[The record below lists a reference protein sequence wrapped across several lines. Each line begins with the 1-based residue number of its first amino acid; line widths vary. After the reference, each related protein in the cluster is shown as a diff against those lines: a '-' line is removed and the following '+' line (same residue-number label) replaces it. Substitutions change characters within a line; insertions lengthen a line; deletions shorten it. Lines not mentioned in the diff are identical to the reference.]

1 MEKKK
6 RELDIVLI
14 LILLASAFLNIY
26 NIWKDDTVNPY
37 YTAAVTSMMQSFH
50 NFFYASFDAAGF
62 ITVDKPP
69 VTYQIQTIS
78 ALIFGMHGWSV
89 ILPQALAG
97 VGSVLLMY
105 LLIKPTFGK
114 TAARIASFV
123 MACTPIAVA
132 VARTN
137 NVDALLVFFL
147 LLATWLLFKAIR
159 KGKLIWLLAAFFVVG
174 VGFNTKMLQAYMILP
189 AFLLFYL
196 IAANATIKKKII
208 SLVSAL
214 AVLAAVSLSWPL
226 IVDNIPASKRPYIGS
241 SQTNSVLELAFGY
254 NGIQRLTGQNSGG
267 GQGGPNGDASKEM
280 SSSDNSSSQTQ
291 APPSQSSNSS
301 SSSDD
306 KTSNANMT
314 APPSNGQMPSGGE
327 MPSGGQGG
335 PPSGGDG
342 GQGGPGGD
350 GGKGGTG
357 TGSKMQSGSG
367 MFGTGTPGPLRLF
380 QQELSD
386 QISWLLP
393 FAIFGITGLLIA
405 GARERRRLS
414 AQQKETIFWVAWLV
428 PIAGFFSVA
437 EFFHHYYLIM
447 LAPPIAALVGAGWV
461 ALVHLYRNQTGWKSW
476 LLPTAIIATTGFE
489 LFILRNYYDQIRV
502 GWSIGVGVIGA
513 LSAIAL
519 LVFKQ
524 RQKPI
529 SYYVSLAAL
538 LALLVMPIYWA
549 STPLLYGGNSSQPE
563 TGPQLASMSGKGMG
577 MSDATVNEKLI
588 KYLEE
593 NNSGAEYL
601 FATTDSNTAAPYIIK
616 TKKAVMTIGGFSGS
630 DPAITLTQFKKLIKE
645 GKVKYFLASGMGRGG
660 NNDIVEWVQ
669 KNGKKVS
676 SDTWQSSSD
685 QQASSDQITSNTD
698 SADTSSNSKTSGE
711 NGKMSGGPGGMNQ
724 SAALYELNADE

>member
-685 QQASSDQITSNTD
+685 QQASSDQKTENTD

-711 NGKMSGGPGGMNQ
+711 NGQMSGGPGGMNQ

>member
-1 MEKKK
+1 MKMKK
-6 RELDIVLI
+6 REIDAVLI
-14 LILLASAFLNIY
+14 LILLASAFLNMY
-26 NIWKDDTVNPY
+26 NIWNDDTVNPY
-37 YTAAVTSMMQSFH
+37 YTAAVTSMLQSFH

-97 VGSVLLMY
+97 VGSVLFMY

-147 LLATWLLFKAIR
+147 LFATWLLFKAIR
-159 KGKLIWLLAAFFVVG
+159 KGRLIWLLAAFFVVG
-174 VGFNTKMLQAYMILP
+174 AGFNTKMLQAYMILP
-189 AFLLFYL
+189 AFLLFYM
-196 IAANATIKKKII
+196 IAANTTIKKKII

-226 IVDNIPASKRPYIGS
+226 IVDNIPASKRPYVGS

-254 NGIQRLTGQNSGG
+254 NGIQRLTGQSSSG
-267 GQGGPNGDASKEM
+267 GQGGPDGNASKEM
-280 SSSDNSSSQTQ
+280 TSSGGSSQMQ
-291 APPSQSSNSS
+291 KPPGQSS
-301 SSSDD
+301 SSSSASGD
-306 KTSNANMT
+306 KSQNGSMT
-314 APPSNGQMPSGGE
+314 APPSNGKMPSGD
-327 MPSGGQGG
+327 QGG

-342 GQGGPGGD
+342 GGPGG
-350 GGKGGTG
+350 GGKSGTG

-380 QQELSD
+380 QTELSD

-393 FAIFGITGLLIA
+393 FAIFGMAGLLIA

-414 AQQKETIFWVAWLV
+414 AEQKETIFWAAWLV

-461 ALVHLYRNQTGWKSW
+461 ALVHLYRKQAGWKTW
-476 LLPTAIIATTGFE
+476 LLPAAILVTTGFE
-489 LFILRNYYDQIRV
+489 LFILRNYNDQIGA
-502 GWSIGVGVIGA
+502 GWSIGAGVLGA
-513 LSAIAL
+513 VAAIAL
-519 LVFKQ
+519 FVFKQ
-524 RQKPI
+524 RQKPL

-538 LALLVMPIYWA
+538 LVLMVMPIYWA
-549 STPLLYGGNSSQPE
+549 STPLLYGGNSSLPE
-563 TGPQLASMSGKGMG
+563 TGPQLASTSGKGMG
-577 MSDATVNEKLI
+577 MDNASVNTKLI
-588 KYLEE
+588 NYLEKH
-593 NNSGAEYL
+593 NAGADYL

-616 TKKAVMTIGGFSGS
+616 TKKAVMAIGGFSGS
-630 DPAITLTQFKKLIKE
+630 DPAITLTQFKKLVKQ
-645 GKVKYFLASGMGRGG
+645 GKVKYFLTSGMGKGG
-660 NNDIVEWVQ
+660 NNDIVQWVE

-676 SDTWQSSSD
+676 LDKWQSSTD
-685 QQASSDQITSNTD
+685 QKTKNHDA
-698 SADTSSNSKTSGE
+698 ADTKSSKAAGKNSR
-711 NGKMSGGPGGMNQ
+711 MSGGPGGMNQ
-724 SAALYELNADE
+724 SASLYELQSDE

>member
-1 MEKKK
+1 MKMKK
-6 RELDIVLI
+6 REIDAVLI
-14 LILLASAFLNIY
+14 LILLASAFLNMY
-26 NIWKDDTVNPY
+26 NIWNDDTVNPY
-37 YTAAVTSMMQSFH
+37 YTAAVTSMLQSFH

-97 VGSVLLMY
+97 VGSVLFMY

-147 LLATWLLFKAIR
+147 LFATWLLFKAIR
-159 KGKLIWLLAAFFVVG
+159 KGRLIWLLAAFFVVG
-174 VGFNTKMLQAYMILP
+174 AGFNTKMLQAYMILP
-189 AFLLFYL
+189 AFLLFYM
-196 IAANATIKKKII
+196 IVANTTIKKKII

-226 IVDNIPASKRPYIGS
+226 IVDNIPASKRPYVGS

-254 NGIQRLTGQNSGG
+254 NGIQRLTGQSSGG
-267 GQGGPNGDASKEM
+267 GQGGPDGNASKEM
-280 SSSDNSSSQTQ
+280 SSSGGSSQMQ
-291 APPSQSSNSS
+291 KPPGQSS
-301 SSSDD
+301 SSSSASGD
-306 KTSNANMT
+306 KSQNGSMT
-314 APPSNGQMPSGGE
+314 APPSNGKMPSGGE

-342 GQGGPGGD
+342 GGGGPGG
-350 GGKGGTG
+350 GGKSGAGTS
-357 TGSKMQSGSG
+357 SKMQSGSG

-380 QQELSD
+380 QTELSD

-393 FAIFGITGLLIA
+393 FAIFGMAGLLIA

-414 AQQKETIFWVAWLV
+414 AEQKETIFWAAWLV

-461 ALVHLYRNQTGWKSW
+461 ALVHLYRKQAGWKTW
-476 LLPTAIIATTGFE
+476 LLPAAILVTTGFE
-489 LFILRNYYDQIRV
+489 LFILRNYNDQIGA
-502 GWSIGVGVIGA
+502 GWSIGIGVIGA
-513 LSAIAL
+513 VAAIAL
-519 LVFKQ
+519 FVFKQ
-524 RQKPI
+524 RQKPL

-538 LALLVMPIYWA
+538 LVLMVMPIYWA
-549 STPLLYGGNSSQPE
+549 STPLLYGGNSSLPE
-563 TGPQLASMSGKGMG
+563 TGPQLASTSGKGMG
-577 MSDATVNEKLI
+577 MDNASVNTKLI
-588 KYLEE
+588 KYLEKH
-593 NNSGAEYL
+593 NAGADYL

-616 TKKAVMTIGGFSGS
+616 TKKAVMAIGGYSGS
-630 DPAITLTQFKKLIKE
+630 DPAITLAQFKKLVKE
-645 GKVKYFLASGMGRGG
+645 GKVKYFLASGMGKGG
-660 NNDIVEWVQ
+660 NNDIVQWVE

-676 SDTWQSSSD
+676 SDKWQ
-685 QQASSDQITSNTD
+685 SNTD
-698 SADTSSNSKTSGE
+698 QKTKNSDAADKKSSKASGKNSR
-711 NGKMSGGPGGMNQ
+711 MSGGPGGMNQ
-724 SAALYELNADE
+724 SASLYELQSDE

>member
-1 MEKKK
+1 MKK
-6 RELDIVLI
+6 REIDAVLI
-14 LILLASAFLNIY
+14 LILLASAFLNMY
-26 NIWKDDTVNPY
+26 NIWNDDTVNPY
-37 YTAAVTSMMQSFH
+37 YTAAVTSMLQSFH

-97 VGSVLLMY
+97 VGSVLFMY

-147 LLATWLLFKAIR
+147 LFATWLLFKAIR
-159 KGKLIWLLAAFFVVG
+159 KGRLIWLLAAFFVVG
-174 VGFNTKMLQAYMILP
+174 AGFNTKMLQAYMILP
-189 AFLLFYL
+189 AFLLFYM
-196 IAANATIKKKII
+196 IAANTTIKKKII

-226 IVDNIPASKRPYIGS
+226 IVDNIPASKRPYVGS

-254 NGIQRLTGQNSGG
+254 NGIQRLTGQSSGG
-267 GQGGPNGDASKEM
+267 GQGGPDGNASKEM
-280 SSSDNSSSQTQ
+280 SSSGDSSQMQ
-291 APPSQSSNSS
+291 KPPGQSS
-301 SSSDD
+301 SSSSASGD
-306 KTSNANMT
+306 KSQNGSMT
-314 APPSNGQMPSGGE
+314 APPSNGK

-342 GQGGPGGD
+342 GGPGG
-350 GGKGGTG
+350 GGKSGTG

-380 QQELSD
+380 QTELSD

-393 FAIFGITGLLIA
+393 FAIFGMAGLLIA

-414 AQQKETIFWVAWLV
+414 AEQKETIFWAAWLV

-461 ALVHLYRNQTGWKSW
+461 ALVHLYRKQAGWKTW
-476 LLPTAIIATTGFE
+476 LLPAAILVTTGFE
-489 LFILRNYYDQIRV
+489 LFILRNYNDQIGA
-502 GWSIGVGVIGA
+502 GWSIGAGVLGA
-513 LSAIAL
+513 VAAIAL
-519 LVFKQ
+519 FVFKQ
-524 RQKPI
+524 RQKPL

-538 LALLVMPIYWA
+538 LVLMVMPIYWA
-549 STPLLYGGNSSQPE
+549 STPLLYGGNSSLPE
-563 TGPQLASMSGKGMG
+563 TGPQLASTSGKGMG
-577 MSDATVNEKLI
+577 MDNASVNTKLI
-588 KYLEE
+588 NYLERH
-593 NNSGAEYL
+593 NAGADYL

-616 TKKAVMTIGGFSGS
+616 TKKAVMAIGGFSGS
-630 DPAITLTQFKKLIKE
+630 DPAITLTQFKKLVKQ
-645 GKVKYFLASGMGRGG
+645 GKVKYFLTSGMGKGG
-660 NNDIVEWVQ
+660 NNDIVQWVE

-676 SDTWQSSSD
+676 SDKWQSSTD
-685 QQASSDQITSNTD
+685 QKTKNHDA
-698 SADTSSNSKTSGE
+698 ADTKSSKAAGKNSR
-711 NGKMSGGPGGMNQ
+711 MSGGPGGMNQ
-724 SAALYELNADE
+724 SASLYELQSDE

>member
-26 NIWKDDTVNPY
+26 NIWTDDTVNPY

-69 VTYQIQTIS
+69 ITYQIQTIS

-214 AVLAAVSLSWPL
+214 AVLATVSLSWPL

-267 GQGGPNGDASKEM
+267 GQSGPNGDASKEM
-280 SSSDNSSSQTQ
+280 SSSDNSSTQYQ
-291 APPSQSSNSS
+291 APPNQSS
-301 SSSDD
+301 SSSSLSDD
-306 KTSNANMT
+306 KSSNGNMT
-314 APPSNGQMPSGGE
+314 APPSNGE

-350 GGKGGTG
+350 GGKGGAG

-393 FAIFGITGLLIA
+393 FAIFGIAGLLIA

-414 AQQKETIFWVAWLV
+414 AEQKETMFWVAWLV

-461 ALVHLYRNQTGWKSW
+461 ALVHLHRNQTGWKSW
-476 LLPTAIIATTGFE
+476 LLPAAMIATTGFE
-489 LFILRNYYDQIRV
+489 LFILRNYNDQIGA
-502 GWSIGVGVIGA
+502 GWSIGVGVIGVM
-513 LSAIAL
+513 SAIAL
-519 LVFKQ
+519 LLFKK

-616 TKKAVMTIGGFSGS
+616 TKKAVMAIGGFSGS
-630 DPAITLTQFKKLIKE
+630 DPAITLTQFKKLVKE
-645 GKVKYFLASGMGRGG
+645 GKVKYFLASGRGRGG
-660 NNDIVEWVQ
+660 NNDIVEWVE
-669 KNGKKVS
+669 KNGKEVS
-676 SDTWQSSSD
+676 SDKWQSSYDQQSSSD
-685 QQASSDQITSNTD
+685 QKTENTD
-698 SADTSSNSKTSGE
+698 SADTSNNSKSSGE
-711 NGKMSGGPGGMNQ
+711 NSQMGGGPGGMNQ
-724 SAALYELNADE
+724 SATLYELHADE

>member
-1 MEKKK
+1 MKMKK
-6 RELDIVLI
+6 REIDAVLI
-14 LILLASAFLNIY
+14 LILLASAFLNMY
-26 NIWKDDTVNPY
+26 NIWNDDTVNPY
-37 YTAAVTSMMQSFH
+37 YTAAVTSMLQSFH

-97 VGSVLLMY
+97 VGSVLFMY

-114 TAARIASFV
+114 TAARIASSV

-147 LLATWLLFKAIR
+147 LFATWLLFKAIR

-189 AFLLFYL
+189 AFLLFYMM
-196 IAANATIKKKII
+196 AANTTIKKKII

-226 IVDNIPASKRPYIGS
+226 IVDNIPAGKRPYVGS

-254 NGIQRLTGQNSGG
+254 NGIQRLTGQSSGG
-267 GQGGPNGDASKEM
+267 GQGGPDGNASKEM
-280 SSSDNSSSQTQ
+280 SSSGGSSQMQ
-291 APPSQSSNSS
+291 KPPGQSASGDKSQTGS
-301 SSSDD
+301 
-306 KTSNANMT
+306 MT
-314 APPSNGQMPSGGE
+314 APPSNGQ

-342 GQGGPGGD
+342 GKGGPGG
-350 GGKGGTG
+350 GKSGTG

-393 FAIFGITGLLIA
+393 FAIFGLAGLLIA

-414 AQQKETIFWVAWLV
+414 AEQKETIFWAAWLV

-447 LAPPIAALVGAGWV
+447 LAPPIAALTGAGWV
-461 ALVHLYRNQTGWKSW
+461 ALVRLYRKQAGWKTW
-476 LLPTAIIATTGFE
+476 LLPAAILVTTGFE
-489 LFILRNYYDQIRV
+489 LFILRNYNDQIGA
-502 GWSIGVGVIGA
+502 GWSIGAGVLGA
-513 LSAIAL
+513 VAAIAL
-519 LVFKQ
+519 FVFKQ
-524 RQKPI
+524 RQKPL

-538 LALLVMPIYWA
+538 LVLMVMPIYWA
-549 STPLLYGGNSSQPE
+549 STPLLYGGNSSLPE
-563 TGPQLASMSGKGMG
+563 TGPQLASAGGKGMG
-577 MSDATVNEKLI
+577 MDNASVNTKLI
-588 KYLEE
+588 NYLEKH
-593 NNSGAEYL
+593 NAGADYL

-616 TKKAVMTIGGFSGS
+616 TKKAVMAIGGFSGS
-630 DPAITLTQFKKLIKE
+630 DPAITLTQFKKLVKE
-645 GKVKYFLASGMGRGG
+645 GKVKYFLTSGMGKGG
-660 NNDIVEWVQ
+660 NNDIVEWVE

-676 SDTWQSSSD
+676 SDKWQSSTD
-685 QQASSDQITSNTD
+685 QKTKNHDA
-698 SADTSSNSKTSGE
+698 ADTKSSRAAGKNSR
-711 NGKMSGGPGGMNQ
+711 MSGGPGGMNQ
-724 SAALYELNADE
+724 SASLYELQSDE

>member
-1 MEKKK
+1 MKMKKH
-6 RELDIVLI
+6 EIDAVLI
-14 LILLASAFLNIY
+14 LILLASAFLNMY
-26 NIWKDDTVNPY
+26 NIWNDDTVNPY
-37 YTAAVTSMMQSFH
+37 YTAAVTSMLQSFH

-97 VGSVLLMY
+97 VGSVLFMY

-147 LLATWLLFKAIR
+147 LFATWLLFKAIR
-159 KGKLIWLLAAFFVVG
+159 KGRLIWLLAAFFVVG
-174 VGFNTKMLQAYMILP
+174 AGFNTKMLQAYMILP
-189 AFLLFYL
+189 AFLLFYI
-196 IAANATIKKKII
+196 IAANTTIKKKII

-214 AVLAAVSLSWPL
+214 AVLTAVSLSWPL
-226 IVDNIPASKRPYIGS
+226 IVDNIPASKRPYVGS

-254 NGIQRLTGQNSGG
+254 NGIQRLTGQSSGG
-267 GQGGPNGDASKEM
+267 GQGGPDGNASKEM
-280 SSSDNSSSQTQ
+280 TSSGGSSQMQ
-291 APPSQSSNSS
+291 KPPGQSS
-301 SSSDD
+301 SSSSASGD
-306 KTSNANMT
+306 KSQNGSMT
-314 APPSNGQMPSGGE
+314 APPSNGK

-342 GQGGPGGD
+342 GGPGG
-350 GGKGGTG
+350 GGKSGAG

-380 QQELSD
+380 QTELSD

-393 FAIFGITGLLIA
+393 FAIFGMAGLLIA

-414 AQQKETIFWVAWLV
+414 AEQKETIFWAAWLV

-461 ALVHLYRNQTGWKSW
+461 ALVHLYRKHAGWKTW
-476 LLPTAIIATTGFE
+476 LLPAAILVTTGFE
-489 LFILRNYYDQIRV
+489 LFILRNYNDQIGA
-502 GWSIGVGVIGA
+502 GWSIGAGVLGA
-513 LSAIAL
+513 VAAIAL
-519 LVFKQ
+519 FVFKQ
-524 RQKPI
+524 RQKPL

-538 LALLVMPIYWA
+538 LVLMVMPIYWA
-549 STPLLYGGNSSQPE
+549 STPLLYGGNSSLPE
-563 TGPQLASMSGKGMG
+563 TGPQLASTSGKGMG
-577 MSDATVNEKLI
+577 MDNASVNTKLI
-588 KYLEE
+588 NYLEKH
-593 NNSGAEYL
+593 NAGADYL

-616 TKKAVMTIGGFSGS
+616 TKKAVMAIGGFSGS
-630 DPAITLTQFKKLIKE
+630 DPAITLTQFKKLVKQ
-645 GKVKYFLASGMGRGG
+645 GKVKYFLTSGMGKGG
-660 NNDIVEWVQ
+660 NNDIVQWVE

-676 SDTWQSSSD
+676 LDKWQSSTD
-685 QQASSDQITSNTD
+685 QKTKNHDA
-698 SADTSSNSKTSGE
+698 ADTKSSKAAGKNSR
-711 NGKMSGGPGGMNQ
+711 MSGGPGGMNQ
-724 SAALYELNADE
+724 SASLYELQSDE

>member
-1 MEKKK
+1 MKK
-6 RELDIVLI
+6 REIDAVLI
-14 LILLASAFLNIY
+14 LILLASAFLNMY
-26 NIWKDDTVNPY
+26 NIWNDDTVNPY
-37 YTAAVTSMMQSFH
+37 YTAAVTSMLQSFH

-97 VGSVLLMY
+97 VGSVLFMY

-147 LLATWLLFKAIR
+147 LFATWLLFKAIR

-189 AFLLFYL
+189 AFLLFYMM
-196 IAANATIKKKII
+196 AANTTIKKKII

-226 IVDNIPASKRPYIGS
+226 IVDNIPAGKRPYVGS

-254 NGIQRLTGQNSGG
+254 NGIQRLTGQSSA
-267 GQGGPNGDASKEM
+267 GQGGPDGNASKEM
-280 SSSDNSSSQTQ
+280 SSSGGSSQMQ
-291 APPSQSSNSS
+291 KPPGQSS
-301 SSSDD
+301 SSSSSSGD
-306 KTSNANMT
+306 KSQTGSMT
-314 APPSNGQMPSGGE
+314 APPSNGQ

-342 GQGGPGGD
+342 GKGGPGG
-350 GGKGGTG
+350 GKSGTG

-393 FAIFGITGLLIA
+393 FAIFGLAGLVIA

-414 AQQKETIFWVAWLV
+414 AEQKETIFWAAWLV

-447 LAPPIAALVGAGWV
+447 LAPPIAALTGAGWV
-461 ALVHLYRNQTGWKSW
+461 ALVHLYREQTGWKTW
-476 LLPTAIIATTGFE
+476 LLPAAIFVTTGFE
-489 LFILRNYYDQIRV
+489 LFILRNYNDQIGA
-502 GWSIGVGVIGA
+502 GWSIGAGVIGA
-513 LSAIAL
+513 VAAIAL
-519 LVFKQ
+519 FVFKQ
-524 RQKPI
+524 RQKPL

-538 LALLVMPIYWA
+538 LVLMGMPIYWA
-549 STPLLYGGNSSQPE
+549 STPLLYGGNSSLPE
-563 TGPQLASMSGKGMG
+563 TGPQLASASGKGMG
-577 MSDATVNEKLI
+577 MDNASVNTKLI
-588 KYLEE
+588 NYLEKH
-593 NNSGAEYL
+593 NAGADYL

-616 TKKAVMTIGGFSGS
+616 TKKAVMAIGGFSGS
-630 DPAITLTQFKKLIKE
+630 DPAITLTQFKKLVKE
-645 GKVKYFLASGMGRGG
+645 GKVKYFLTSGMGKGG
-660 NNDIVEWVQ
+660 NNDIVEWVE

-676 SDTWQSSSD
+676 SDKWQSSTD
-685 QQASSDQITSNTD
+685 QKTKNHDA
-698 SADTSSNSKTSGE
+698 ADTKSSKAAGKNSR
-711 NGKMSGGPGGMNQ
+711 MSGGPGGMNQ
-724 SAALYELNADE
+724 SASLYELQSDE

>member
-196 IAANATIKKKII
+196 IAANATIKKRII

-280 SSSDNSSSQTQ
+280 SSSDNSSTQTQ

-306 KTSNANMT
+306 KSSNGNMT
-314 APPSNGQMPSGGE
+314 APPSNGQMPN
-327 MPSGGQGG
+327 GGQEG

-393 FAIFGITGLLIA
+393 FAIFGIAGLLIA

-414 AQQKETIFWVAWLV
+414 AQQKETVFWVAWLV

-489 LFILRNYYDQIRV
+489 LFILRNYYDQIGV
-502 GWSIGVGVIGA
+502 GWSIVGVIGA

-519 LVFKQ
+519 LLFKQ

-538 LALLVMPIYWA
+538 LALLMMPIYWA

-630 DPAITLTQFKKLIKE
+630 DPAITLTQFKKLVKE

-676 SDTWQSSSD
+676 SDKWQSSSD
-685 QQASSDQITSNTD
+685 QQASSDQKTENTD

-711 NGKMSGGPGGMNQ
+711 NGQMSGGPGGMNQ

>member
-1 MEKKK
+1 MKMKK
-6 RELDIVLI
+6 REIDAVLI
-14 LILLASAFLNIY
+14 LILLASAFLNMY
-26 NIWKDDTVNPY
+26 NIWNDDTVNPY
-37 YTAAVTSMMQSFH
+37 YTAAVTSMLQSFH

-78 ALIFGMHGWSV
+78 ALILGMHGWSV

-97 VGSVLLMY
+97 VGSVLFMY

-147 LLATWLLFKAIR
+147 LFATWLLFKAIR
-159 KGKLIWLLAAFFVVG
+159 KGRLIWLLAAFFVVG
-174 VGFNTKMLQAYMILP
+174 AGFNTKMLQAYMILP
-189 AFLLFYL
+189 AFLLFYM
-196 IAANATIKKKII
+196 IAANTTIKKKII

-226 IVDNIPASKRPYIGS
+226 IVDNIPASKRPYVGS

-254 NGIQRLTGQNSGG
+254 NGIQRLTGQSSGG
-267 GQGGPNGDASKEM
+267 GQGGPDGNASKEM
-280 SSSDNSSSQTQ
+280 SSSGGSSQMQ
-291 APPSQSSNSS
+291 KPPGQSS
-301 SSSDD
+301 SSSSASGD
-306 KTSNANMT
+306 KSQNGSMT
-314 APPSNGQMPSGGE
+314 APPSNGK

-342 GQGGPGGD
+342 GGGGPGG
-350 GGKGGTG
+350 GGKSGAG

-380 QQELSD
+380 QTELSD

-393 FAIFGITGLLIA
+393 FAIFGMAGLLIA

-414 AQQKETIFWVAWLV
+414 AEQKETIFWAAWLV

-461 ALVHLYRNQTGWKSW
+461 ALVHLYRKQAGWKTW
-476 LLPTAIIATTGFE
+476 LLPAAILVTTGFE
-489 LFILRNYYDQIRV
+489 LFILRNYNDQIGA
-502 GWSIGVGVIGA
+502 GWSIGAGVIGA
-513 LSAIAL
+513 VAAITL
-519 LVFKQ
+519 FVFKQ
-524 RQKPI
+524 RQKPL

-538 LALLVMPIYWA
+538 LVLMVMPIYWA
-549 STPLLYGGNSSQPE
+549 STPLLYGGNSSLPE
-563 TGPQLASMSGKGMG
+563 TGPQLASTSGKGMG
-577 MSDATVNEKLI
+577 MDNASVNTKLI
-588 KYLEE
+588 NYLEKH
-593 NNSGAEYL
+593 NAGADYL

-616 TKKAVMTIGGFSGS
+616 TKKAVMAIGGFSGS
-630 DPAITLTQFKKLIKE
+630 DPAITLTQFKKLVKQ
-645 GKVKYFLASGMGRGG
+645 GKVKYFLTSGMGKGG
-660 NNDIVEWVQ
+660 NNDIVQWVE

-676 SDTWQSSSD
+676 SDKWQSSTD
-685 QQASSDQITSNTD
+685 QKTKNHDA
-698 SADTSSNSKTSGE
+698 ADTKSSKAAGKNSR
-711 NGKMSGGPGGMNQ
+711 MSGGPGGMNQ
-724 SAALYELNADE
+724 SASLYELQSDE

>member
-1 MEKKK
+1 MKMKK
-6 RELDIVLI
+6 REIDAVLI
-14 LILLASAFLNIY
+14 LILLASAFLNMY
-26 NIWKDDTVNPY
+26 NIWNDDTVNPY
-37 YTAAVTSMMQSFH
+37 YTAAVTSMLQSFH

-97 VGSVLLMY
+97 VGSVLFMY

-147 LLATWLLFKAIR
+147 LFATWLLFKAIR
-159 KGKLIWLLAAFFVVG
+159 KGRLIWLLAAFFVVG
-174 VGFNTKMLQAYMILP
+174 AGFNTKMLQAYMILP
-189 AFLLFYL
+189 AFLLFYM
-196 IAANATIKKKII
+196 IAANTTIKKKII

-226 IVDNIPASKRPYIGS
+226 IVDNIPASKRPYVGS

-254 NGIQRLTGQNSGG
+254 NGIQRLTGQSSGG
-267 GQGGPNGDASKEM
+267 GQGGPDGNASKEM
-280 SSSDNSSSQTQ
+280 SSSGGSSQMQ
-291 APPSQSSNSS
+291 KPPGQSS
-301 SSSDD
+301 SSSSASGD
-306 KTSNANMT
+306 KSQNGSMT
-314 APPSNGQMPSGGE
+314 APPSNGKMPSGGE

-342 GQGGPGGD
+342 GGGGPGG
-350 GGKGGTG
+350 GGKSGAG

-380 QQELSD
+380 QTELSD

-393 FAIFGITGLLIA
+393 FAIFGMAGLLIA

-414 AQQKETIFWVAWLV
+414 AEQKETIFWAAWLV

-461 ALVHLYRNQTGWKSW
+461 ALVHLYRKQAGWKTW
-476 LLPTAIIATTGFE
+476 LLPAAILVTTGFE
-489 LFILRNYYDQIRV
+489 LFILRNYNDQIGA

-513 LSAIAL
+513 VAAIAL
-519 LVFKQ
+519 FVFKQ
-524 RQKPI
+524 RQKPL

-538 LALLVMPIYWA
+538 LVLMVMPIYWA
-549 STPLLYGGNSSQPE
+549 STPLLYGGNSSLPE
-563 TGPQLASMSGKGMG
+563 TGPQLASTSGKGMG
-577 MSDATVNEKLI
+577 MDNASVNTKLI
-588 KYLEE
+588 NYLEKH
-593 NNSGAEYL
+593 NAGADYL

-616 TKKAVMTIGGFSGS
+616 TKKAVMAIGGYSGS
-630 DPAITLTQFKKLIKE
+630 DPAITLAQFKKLVKE
-645 GKVKYFLASGMGRGG
+645 GKVKYFLASGMGKGG
-660 NNDIVEWVQ
+660 NNDIVQWVE

-676 SDTWQSSSD
+676 SDKWQ
-685 QQASSDQITSNTD
+685 SNTD
-698 SADTSSNSKTSGE
+698 QKTKNSDAADKKSSKAAGKNSR
-711 NGKMSGGPGGMNQ
+711 MSGGPGGMNQ
-724 SAALYELNADE
+724 SASLYKLQSDE

>member
-1 MEKKK
+1 MKK
-6 RELDIVLI
+6 REIDAVLI
-14 LILLASAFLNIY
+14 LILLASAFLNMY
-26 NIWKDDTVNPY
+26 NIWNDDTVNPY
-37 YTAAVTSMMQSFH
+37 YTAAVTSMLQSFH

-97 VGSVLLMY
+97 VGSVLFMY

-147 LLATWLLFKAIR
+147 LFATWLLFKAIR
-159 KGKLIWLLAAFFVVG
+159 KGRLIWLLAAFFVVG
-174 VGFNTKMLQAYMILP
+174 AGFNTKMLQAYMILP
-189 AFLLFYL
+189 AFLLFYM
-196 IAANATIKKKII
+196 IAANTTIKKKII

-226 IVDNIPASKRPYIGS
+226 IVDNIPASKRPYVGS

-254 NGIQRLTGQNSGG
+254 NGIQRLTGQSSGG
-267 GQGGPNGDASKEM
+267 GQGGPDGNASKEM
-280 SSSDNSSSQTQ
+280 SSSGGSSQMQ
-291 APPSQSSNSS
+291 KPPGQSS
-301 SSSDD
+301 SSSSASGD
-306 KTSNANMT
+306 KSQNGSMT
-314 APPSNGQMPSGGE
+314 APPSNGKMPSGGE

-342 GQGGPGGD
+342 GGGGPGG
-350 GGKGGTG
+350 GGKSGAG

-380 QQELSD
+380 QTELSD

-393 FAIFGITGLLIA
+393 FAIFGMAGLLIA

-414 AQQKETIFWVAWLV
+414 AEQKETIFWAAWLV

-461 ALVHLYRNQTGWKSW
+461 ALVHLYRKQAGWKTW
-476 LLPTAIIATTGFE
+476 LLPAAILVTTGFE
-489 LFILRNYYDQIRV
+489 LFILRNYNDQIGA

-513 LSAIAL
+513 VAAIAL
-519 LVFKQ
+519 FVFKQ
-524 RQKPI
+524 RQKPL

-538 LALLVMPIYWA
+538 LVLMVMPIYWA
-549 STPLLYGGNSSQPE
+549 STPLLYGGNSSLPE
-563 TGPQLASMSGKGMG
+563 TGPQLASTSGKGMG
-577 MSDATVNEKLI
+577 MDNASVNTKLI
-588 KYLEE
+588 NYLEKH
-593 NNSGAEYL
+593 NAGADYL

-616 TKKAVMTIGGFSGS
+616 TKKAVMAIGGYSGS
-630 DPAITLTQFKKLIKE
+630 DPAITLAQFKKLVKE
-645 GKVKYFLASGMGRGG
+645 GKVKYFLASGMGKGG
-660 NNDIVEWVQ
+660 NNDIVQWVE

-676 SDTWQSSSD
+676 SDKWQ
-685 QQASSDQITSNTD
+685 SNTD
-698 SADTSSNSKTSGE
+698 QKTKNSDAADKKSSKASGKNSR
-711 NGKMSGGPGGMNQ
+711 MSGGPGGMNQ
-724 SAALYELNADE
+724 SASLYELQSDE

>member
-1 MEKKK
+1 MKK
-6 RELDIVLI
+6 REIDAVLI
-14 LILLASAFLNIY
+14 LILLASAFLNMY
-26 NIWKDDTVNPY
+26 NIWNDDTVNPY
-37 YTAAVTSMMQSFH
+37 YTAAVTSMLQSFH

-97 VGSVLLMY
+97 VGSVLFMY

-147 LLATWLLFKAIR
+147 LFATWLLFKAIR
-159 KGKLIWLLAAFFVVG
+159 KGRLIWLLAAFFVVG
-174 VGFNTKMLQAYMILP
+174 AGFNTKMLQAYMILP
-189 AFLLFYL
+189 AFLLFYM
-196 IAANATIKKKII
+196 IAANTTIKKKII

-226 IVDNIPASKRPYIGS
+226 IVDNIPASKRPYVGS

-254 NGIQRLTGQNSGG
+254 NGIQRLTGQSSGG
-267 GQGGPNGDASKEM
+267 GQGGPDGNASKEM
-280 SSSDNSSSQTQ
+280 SSSGGSSQMQ
-291 APPSQSSNSS
+291 KPPGQSS
-301 SSSDD
+301 SSSSASGD
-306 KTSNANMT
+306 KSQNGSMT
-314 APPSNGQMPSGGE
+314 APPSNGKMPSNGL
-327 MPSGGQGG
+327 GG
-335 PPSGGDG
+335 PSSDGDG
-342 GQGGPGGD
+342 GGPGG
-350 GGKGGTG
+350 GGKSGTG

-380 QQELSD
+380 QTELSD

-393 FAIFGITGLLIA
+393 FAIFGMAGLLIA

-414 AQQKETIFWVAWLV
+414 AEQKETIFWAAWLV

-461 ALVHLYRNQTGWKSW
+461 ALVHLYRKQAGWKTW
-476 LLPTAIIATTGFE
+476 LLPAAILVTTGFE
-489 LFILRNYYDQIRV
+489 LFILRNYNDQIGA
-502 GWSIGVGVIGA
+502 GWSIGAGVLGA
-513 LSAIAL
+513 VAAIAL
-519 LVFKQ
+519 FVFKQ
-524 RQKPI
+524 RQKPL

-538 LALLVMPIYWA
+538 LVLMVMPIYWA
-549 STPLLYGGNSSQPE
+549 STPLLYGGNSSLPE
-563 TGPQLASMSGKGMG
+563 TGPQLASTSGKGMG
-577 MSDATVNEKLI
+577 MDNASVNTKLI
-588 KYLEE
+588 NYLERH
-593 NNSGAEYL
+593 NAGADYL

-616 TKKAVMTIGGFSGS
+616 TKKAVMAIGGFSGS
-630 DPAITLTQFKKLIKE
+630 DPAITLTQFKKLVKQ
-645 GKVKYFLASGMGRGG
+645 GKVKYFLTSGMGKGG
-660 NNDIVEWVQ
+660 NNDIVQWVE

-676 SDTWQSSSD
+676 SDKWQSSTD
-685 QQASSDQITSNTD
+685 QKTKNHDA
-698 SADTSSNSKTSGE
+698 ADTKSSKAAGKNSR
-711 NGKMSGGPGGMNQ
+711 MSGGPGGMNQ
-724 SAALYELNADE
+724 SASLYELQSDE

>member
-1 MEKKK
+1 MKMKK
-6 RELDIVLI
+6 REIDAVLI
-14 LILLASAFLNIY
+14 LILLASAFLNMY
-26 NIWKDDTVNPY
+26 NIWNDDTVNPY
-37 YTAAVTSMMQSFH
+37 YTAAVTSMLQSFH

-97 VGSVLLMY
+97 VGSVLFMY

-147 LLATWLLFKAIR
+147 LFATWLLFKAIR
-159 KGKLIWLLAAFFVVG
+159 KGRLIWLLAAFFVVG
-174 VGFNTKMLQAYMILP
+174 AGFNTKMLQAYMILP
-189 AFLLFYL
+189 AFLLFYM
-196 IAANATIKKKII
+196 IAANTTIKKKII

-214 AVLAAVSLSWPL
+214 AVLTAVSLSWPL
-226 IVDNIPASKRPYIGS
+226 IVDNIPASKRPYVGS

-254 NGIQRLTGQNSGG
+254 NGIQRLTGQSSGG
-267 GQGGPNGDASKEM
+267 GQGGPGGNASKEM
-280 SSSDNSSSQTQ
+280 SSSGSSSQKQ
-291 APPSQSSNSS
+291 KPPGQSS
-301 SSSDD
+301 SSSSASGD
-306 KTSNANMT
+306 KSQNGSMT
-314 APPSNGQMPSGGE
+314 APPSNGKMPSGDQE
-327 MPSGGQGG
+327 G

-342 GQGGPGGD
+342 GKGGPGG
-350 GGKGGTG
+350 GKSGAG

-380 QQELSD
+380 QTELSD

-393 FAIFGITGLLIA
+393 FAIFGMAGLLIA

-414 AQQKETIFWVAWLV
+414 AEQKETIFWAAWLV

-461 ALVHLYRNQTGWKSW
+461 ALVHLYRKQAGWKTW
-476 LLPTAIIATTGFE
+476 LLPAAILVTTGFE
-489 LFILRNYYDQIRV
+489 LFILRNYNDQISA
-502 GWSIGVGVIGA
+502 GWSIGAGVLGA
-513 LSAIAL
+513 VAAIAL
-519 LVFKQ
+519 FVFKQ
-524 RQKPI
+524 RQKPL

-538 LALLVMPIYWA
+538 LVLMVMPIYWA
-549 STPLLYGGNSSQPE
+549 STPLLYGGNSSLPE
-563 TGPQLASMSGKGMG
+563 TGPQLASTSGKGMG
-577 MSDATVNEKLI
+577 MDNASVNTKLI
-588 KYLEE
+588 NYLEKH
-593 NNSGAEYL
+593 NAGADYL

-616 TKKAVMTIGGFSGS
+616 TKKAVMAIGGFSGS
-630 DPAITLTQFKKLIKE
+630 DPAITLTQFKKLVKQ
-645 GKVKYFLASGMGRGG
+645 GKVKYFLTSGMGKGG
-660 NNDIVEWVQ
+660 NNDIVQWVE

-676 SDTWQSSSD
+676 SDKWQSSTD
-685 QQASSDQITSNTD
+685 QKTKNHDA
-698 SADTSSNSKTSGE
+698 ADTKSSKAAGKNSR
-711 NGKMSGGPGGMNQ
+711 MRGGPGGMNQ
-724 SAALYELNADE
+724 SASLYELQSDE

>member
-1 MEKKK
+1 MKK
-6 RELDIVLI
+6 REIDAVLI
-14 LILLASAFLNIY
+14 LILLVSAFLNMY
-26 NIWKDDTVNPY
+26 NIWNDDTVNPY
-37 YTAAVTSMMQSFH
+37 YTAAVTSMLQSFH

-97 VGSVLLMY
+97 VGSVLFMY

-147 LLATWLLFKAIR
+147 LFATWLLFKAIR
-159 KGKLIWLLAAFFVVG
+159 KGRLIWLLAAFFVVG
-174 VGFNTKMLQAYMILP
+174 AGFNTKMLQAYMILP
-189 AFLLFYL
+189 AFLLFYM
-196 IAANATIKKKII
+196 IAANTTIKKKII

-226 IVDNIPASKRPYIGS
+226 IVDNIPASKRPYVGS

-254 NGIQRLTGQNSGG
+254 NGIQRLTGQSSGG
-267 GQGGPNGDASKEM
+267 GQGGPDGNASKEM
-280 SSSDNSSSQTQ
+280 SSSGGSSQMQ
-291 APPSQSSNSS
+291 KPPGQSS
-301 SSSDD
+301 SSSSASGD
-306 KTSNANMT
+306 KSQNGSMT
-314 APPSNGQMPSGGE
+314 APPSNGKMPSGGE

-342 GQGGPGGD
+342 GGGGPGG
-350 GGKGGTG
+350 GGKSGAG

-380 QQELSD
+380 QTELSD

-393 FAIFGITGLLIA
+393 FAIFGMAGLLIA

-414 AQQKETIFWVAWLV
+414 AEQKETIFWAAWLV

-461 ALVHLYRNQTGWKSW
+461 ALVHLYRKQAGWKTW
-476 LLPTAIIATTGFE
+476 LLPAAILVTTGFE
-489 LFILRNYYDQIRV
+489 LFILRNYNDQIGA
-502 GWSIGVGVIGA
+502 GWSIGIGVIGA
-513 LSAIAL
+513 VAAIAL
-519 LVFKQ
+519 FVFKQ
-524 RQKPI
+524 RQKPL

-538 LALLVMPIYWA
+538 LVLMVMPIYWA
-549 STPLLYGGNSSQPE
+549 STPLLYGGNSSLPE
-563 TGPQLASMSGKGMG
+563 TGPQLASTSGKGMG
-577 MSDATVNEKLI
+577 MDNASVNTKLI
-588 KYLEE
+588 KYLEKH
-593 NNSGAEYL
+593 NAGADYL

-616 TKKAVMTIGGFSGS
+616 TKKAVMAIGGYSGS
-630 DPAITLTQFKKLIKE
+630 DPAITLAQFKKLVKE
-645 GKVKYFLASGMGRGG
+645 GKVKYFLASGMGKGG
-660 NNDIVEWVQ
+660 NNDIVQWVE

-676 SDTWQSSSD
+676 SDKWQ
-685 QQASSDQITSNTD
+685 SNTD
-698 SADTSSNSKTSGE
+698 QKTKNSDAADKKSSKAAGKNSR
-711 NGKMSGGPGGMNQ
+711 MSGGPGGMNQ
-724 SAALYELNADE
+724 SASLYELQSDE

>member
-69 VTYQIQTIS
+69 ITYQIQTIS

-267 GQGGPNGDASKEM
+267 GQGGSNGEASKEM
-280 SSSDNSSSQTQ
+280 SSSDNSSTQNQ
-291 APPSQSSNSS
+291 APPNQSSSSNSL
-301 SSSDD
+301 SDD
-306 KTSNANMT
+306 KSSNGNMT
-314 APPSNGQMPSGGE
+314 APPSNGE

-342 GQGGPGGD
+342 GQAAKAD
-350 GGKGGTG
+350 LAETEGKAVQAPDR
-357 TGSKMQSGSG
+357 KCNQV
-367 MFGTGTPGPLRLF
+367 
-380 QQELSD
+380 QECSERE
-386 QISWLLP
+386 LP
-393 FAIFGITGLLIA
+393 VRCGFSNKNYLIK
-405 GARERRRLS
+405 S
-414 AQQKETIFWVAWLV
+414 
-428 PIAGFFSVA
+428 AGFC
-437 EFFHHYYLIM
+437 
-447 LAPPIAALVGAGWV
+447 
-461 ALVHLYRNQTGWKSW
+461 HLR
-476 LLPTAIIATTGFE
+476 
-489 LFILRNYYDQIRV
+489 
-502 GWSIGVGVIGA
+502 
-513 LSAIAL
+513 
-519 LVFKQ
+519 
-524 RQKPI
+524 
-529 SYYVSLAAL
+529 SLE
-538 LALLVMPIYWA
+538 
-549 STPLLYGGNSSQPE
+549 SQ
-563 TGPQLASMSGKGMG
+563 A
-577 MSDATVNEKLI
+577 
-588 KYLEE
+588 Y
-593 NNSGAEYL
+593 
-601 FATTDSNTAAPYIIK
+601 
-616 TKKAVMTIGGFSGS
+616 
-630 DPAITLTQFKKLIKE
+630 
-645 GKVKYFLASGMGRGG
+645 
-660 NNDIVEWVQ
+660 
-669 KNGKKVS
+669 
-676 SDTWQSSSD
+676 
-685 QQASSDQITSNTD
+685 
-698 SADTSSNSKTSGE
+698 
-711 NGKMSGGPGGMNQ
+711 
-724 SAALYELNADE
+724 

>member
-1 MEKKK
+1 MKK
-6 RELDIVLI
+6 REIDAVLI
-14 LILLASAFLNIY
+14 LILLASAFLNMY
-26 NIWKDDTVNPY
+26 NIWNDDTVNPY
-37 YTAAVTSMMQSFH
+37 YTAAVTSMLQSFH

-97 VGSVLLMY
+97 VGSVLFMY

-147 LLATWLLFKAIR
+147 LFATWLLFKAIR
-159 KGKLIWLLAAFFVVG
+159 KGRLIWLLAAFFVVG
-174 VGFNTKMLQAYMILP
+174 AGFNTKMLQAYMILP
-189 AFLLFYL
+189 AFLLFYM
-196 IAANATIKKKII
+196 IAANTTIKKKII

-226 IVDNIPASKRPYIGS
+226 IVDNIPASKRPYVGS

-254 NGIQRLTGQNSGG
+254 NGIQRLTGQSSSG
-267 GQGGPNGDASKEM
+267 GQGGPDGNASKEM
-280 SSSDNSSSQTQ
+280 TSSGGSSQMQ
-291 APPSQSSNSS
+291 KPPGQSS
-301 SSSDD
+301 SSSSASGD
-306 KTSNANMT
+306 KSQNGSMT
-314 APPSNGQMPSGGE
+314 APPSNGKMPSGD
-327 MPSGGQGG
+327 QGG

-342 GQGGPGGD
+342 GGPGG
-350 GGKGGTG
+350 GGKSGTG

-380 QQELSD
+380 QTELSD

-393 FAIFGITGLLIA
+393 FAIFGMAGLLIA

-414 AQQKETIFWVAWLV
+414 AEQKETIFWAAWLV

-461 ALVHLYRNQTGWKSW
+461 ALVHLYRKQAGWKTW
-476 LLPTAIIATTGFE
+476 LLPAAILVTTGFE
-489 LFILRNYYDQIRV
+489 LFILRNYNDQIGA
-502 GWSIGVGVIGA
+502 GWSIGAGVLGA
-513 LSAIAL
+513 VAAIAL
-519 LVFKQ
+519 FVFKQ
-524 RQKPI
+524 RQKPL

-538 LALLVMPIYWA
+538 LVLMVMPIYWA
-549 STPLLYGGNSSQPE
+549 STPLLYGGNSSLPE
-563 TGPQLASMSGKGMG
+563 TGPQLASTSGKGMG
-577 MSDATVNEKLI
+577 MDNASVNTKLI
-588 KYLEE
+588 NYLEKH
-593 NNSGAEYL
+593 NAGADYL

-616 TKKAVMTIGGFSGS
+616 TKKAVMAIGGFSGS
-630 DPAITLTQFKKLIKE
+630 DPAITLTQFKKLVKQ
-645 GKVKYFLASGMGRGG
+645 GKVKYFLTSGMGKGG
-660 NNDIVEWVQ
+660 NNDIVQWVE

-676 SDTWQSSSD
+676 LDKWQSSTD
-685 QQASSDQITSNTD
+685 QKTKNHDA
-698 SADTSSNSKTSGE
+698 ADTKSSKAAGKNSR
-711 NGKMSGGPGGMNQ
+711 MSGGPGGMNQ
-724 SAALYELNADE
+724 SASLYELQSDE

>member
-1 MEKKK
+1 MKTQVKMKK
-6 RELDIVLI
+6 REIDAVLI
-14 LILLASAFLNIY
+14 LILLASAFLNMY
-26 NIWKDDTVNPY
+26 NIWNDDTVNPY
-37 YTAAVTSMMQSFH
+37 YTAAVTSMLQSFH

-97 VGSVLLMY
+97 VGSVLFMY

-147 LLATWLLFKAIR
+147 LFATWLLFKAIR
-159 KGKLIWLLAAFFVVG
+159 KGRLIWLLAAFFVVG
-174 VGFNTKMLQAYMILP
+174 AGFNTKMLQAYMILP
-189 AFLLFYL
+189 AFLLFYM
-196 IAANATIKKKII
+196 IAANTTIKKKII

-226 IVDNIPASKRPYIGS
+226 IVDNIPASKRPYVGS

-254 NGIQRLTGQNSGG
+254 NGIQRLTGQSSGG
-267 GQGGPNGDASKEM
+267 GQGGPDGNASKEM
-280 SSSDNSSSQTQ
+280 SSSGGSSQMQ
-291 APPSQSSNSS
+291 KPPGQSS
-301 SSSDD
+301 SSSSASGD
-306 KTSNANMT
+306 KSQNGSMT
-314 APPSNGQMPSGGE
+314 APPSNGK

-342 GQGGPGGD
+342 GGGGPGG
-350 GGKGGTG
+350 GGKSGAG

-380 QQELSD
+380 QTELSD

-393 FAIFGITGLLIA
+393 FAIFGMAGLLIA

-414 AQQKETIFWVAWLV
+414 AEQKETIFWAAWLV

-461 ALVHLYRNQTGWKSW
+461 ALVHLYRKQAGWKTW
-476 LLPTAIIATTGFE
+476 LLPAAILVTTGFE
-489 LFILRNYYDQIRV
+489 LFILRNYNDQIGA
-502 GWSIGVGVIGA
+502 GWSIGAGVLGA
-513 LSAIAL
+513 VAAIAL
-519 LVFKQ
+519 FVFKQ
-524 RQKPI
+524 RQKPL

-538 LALLVMPIYWA
+538 LVLMVMPIYWA
-549 STPLLYGGNSSQPE
+549 STPLLYGGNSSLPE
-563 TGPQLASMSGKGMG
+563 TGPQLASTSGKGMG
-577 MSDATVNEKLI
+577 MDNASVNTKLI
-588 KYLEE
+588 NYLEKH
-593 NNSGAEYL
+593 NAGADYL

-616 TKKAVMTIGGFSGS
+616 TKKAVMAIGGFSGS
-630 DPAITLTQFKKLIKE
+630 DPAITLTQFKKLVKE
-645 GKVKYFLASGMGRGG
+645 GKVKYFLTSGMGKGG
-660 NNDIVEWVQ
+660 NNDIVQWVE

-676 SDTWQSSSD
+676 SDKWQSSTD
-685 QQASSDQITSNTD
+685 QKTKNHDA
-698 SADTSSNSKTSGE
+698 ADTKSSKAAGKNSR
-711 NGKMSGGPGGMNQ
+711 MSGGPGGMNQ
-724 SAALYELNADE
+724 SASLYELQSDE

>member
-6 RELDIVLI
+6 RELDIVLV

-97 VGSVLLMY
+97 VGSVFLMY

-267 GQGGPNGDASKEM
+267 GQGGPNGDDSKEM

-306 KTSNANMT
+306 KSSNTNMT
-314 APPSNGQMPSGGE
+314 APPSNGQMPN
-327 MPSGGQGG
+327 GGQGG

-393 FAIFGITGLLIA
+393 FAIFGIAGLLIA

-476 LLPTAIIATTGFE
+476 LLPAAIIATTGFE

-529 SYYVSLAAL
+529 SYYVSLAAF

-630 DPAITLTQFKKLIKE
+630 DPAITLTQFKKLVKE

-676 SDTWQSSSD
+676 SDKWQSSSD
-685 QQASSDQITSNTD
+685 QQASSDQKTENTD

-711 NGKMSGGPGGMNQ
+711 NGQMSGGPGGMNQ

>member
-1 MEKKK
+1 MKK
-6 RELDIVLI
+6 REIDAVLI
-14 LILLASAFLNIY
+14 LILLASAFLNMY
-26 NIWKDDTVNPY
+26 NIWNDDTVNPY
-37 YTAAVTSMMQSFH
+37 YTAAVTSMLQSFH

-97 VGSVLLMY
+97 VGSVLFMY

-147 LLATWLLFKAIR
+147 LFATWLLFKAIR
-159 KGKLIWLLAAFFVVG
+159 KGRLIWLLAAFFVVG
-174 VGFNTKMLQAYMILP
+174 AGFNTKMLQAYMILP
-189 AFLLFYL
+189 AFLLFYM
-196 IAANATIKKKII
+196 IAANTTIKKKII

-226 IVDNIPASKRPYIGS
+226 IVDNIPASKRPYVGS

-254 NGIQRLTGQNSGG
+254 NGIQRLTGQSSGG
-267 GQGGPNGDASKEM
+267 GQGGPDGNASKEM
-280 SSSDNSSSQTQ
+280 SSSGGSSQMQ
-291 APPSQSSNSS
+291 KPPGQSS
-301 SSSDD
+301 SSSSASGD
-306 KTSNANMT
+306 KSQNGSMT
-314 APPSNGQMPSGGE
+314 APPSNGKMPSGGE

-342 GQGGPGGD
+342 GGGGPGG
-350 GGKGGTG
+350 GGKSGTG

-380 QQELSD
+380 QTELSD

-393 FAIFGITGLLIA
+393 FAIFGMAGLLIA
-405 GARERRRLS
+405 GVRERRRLS
-414 AQQKETIFWVAWLV
+414 AEQKETIFWAAWLV

-461 ALVHLYRNQTGWKSW
+461 ALVHLYRKQAGWKTW
-476 LLPTAIIATTGFE
+476 LLPAAILVTTGFE
-489 LFILRNYYDQIRV
+489 LFILRNYNDQIGA

-513 LSAIAL
+513 VAAIAL
-519 LVFKQ
+519 FVFKQ
-524 RQKPI
+524 RQKPL

-538 LALLVMPIYWA
+538 LVLMVMPIYWA
-549 STPLLYGGNSSQPE
+549 STPLLYGGNSSLPE
-563 TGPQLASMSGKGMG
+563 TGPQLASTSGKGMG
-577 MSDATVNEKLI
+577 MDNASVNTKLI
-588 KYLEE
+588 NYLEKH
-593 NNSGAEYL
+593 NAGADYL

-616 TKKAVMTIGGFSGS
+616 TKKAVMAIGGYSGS
-630 DPAITLTQFKKLIKE
+630 DPAITLAQFKKLVKE
-645 GKVKYFLASGMGRGG
+645 GKVKYFLASGMGKGG
-660 NNDIVEWVQ
+660 NNDIVQWVE

-676 SDTWQSSSD
+676 SDKWQ
-685 QQASSDQITSNTD
+685 SNTD
-698 SADTSSNSKTSGE
+698 QKTKNSDAADKKSSKASGKNSR
-711 NGKMSGGPGGMNQ
+711 MSGGPGGMNQ
-724 SAALYELNADE
+724 SASLYELQSDE

>member
-1 MEKKK
+1 MKMKK
-6 RELDIVLI
+6 REIDAVLI
-14 LILLASAFLNIY
+14 LILLASAFLNMY
-26 NIWKDDTVNPY
+26 NIWNDDTVNPY
-37 YTAAVTSMMQSFH
+37 YTAAVTSMLQSFH

-97 VGSVLLMY
+97 VGSVLFMY

-147 LLATWLLFKAIR
+147 LFATWLLFKAIR
-159 KGKLIWLLAAFFVVG
+159 KGRLIWLLAAFFVVG
-174 VGFNTKMLQAYMILP
+174 AGFNTKMLQAYMILP
-189 AFLLFYL
+189 AFLLFYM
-196 IAANATIKKKII
+196 IAANTTIKKKII

-226 IVDNIPASKRPYIGS
+226 IVDNIPASKRPYVGS

-254 NGIQRLTGQNSGG
+254 NGIQRLTGQSSGG
-267 GQGGPNGDASKEM
+267 GQGGPDGNASKEM
-280 SSSDNSSSQTQ
+280 SSSGGSSQMQ
-291 APPSQSSNSS
+291 KPPGQSS
-301 SSSDD
+301 SSSSASGD
-306 KTSNANMT
+306 KSQNGSMT
-314 APPSNGQMPSGGE
+314 APPSNGKMPSGGE

-342 GQGGPGGD
+342 GGGGPGG
-350 GGKGGTG
+350 GGKSGAG

-380 QQELSD
+380 QTELSD

-393 FAIFGITGLLIA
+393 FAIFGMAGLLIA

-414 AQQKETIFWVAWLV
+414 AEQKETIFWAAWLV

-461 ALVHLYRNQTGWKSW
+461 ALVHLYRKQAGWKTW
-476 LLPTAIIATTGFE
+476 LLPAAILVTTGFE
-489 LFILRNYYDQIRV
+489 LFILRNYNDQIGA

-513 LSAIAL
+513 VAAIAL
-519 LVFKQ
+519 FVFKQ
-524 RQKPI
+524 RQKPL

-538 LALLVMPIYWA
+538 LVLMVMPIYWA
-549 STPLLYGGNSSQPE
+549 STPLLYGGNSSLPE
-563 TGPQLASMSGKGMG
+563 TGPQLASTSGKGMG
-577 MSDATVNEKLI
+577 MDNASVNTKLI
-588 KYLEE
+588 KYLEKH
-593 NNSGAEYL
+593 NAGADYL

-616 TKKAVMTIGGFSGS
+616 TKKAVMAIGGYSGS
-630 DPAITLTQFKKLIKE
+630 DPAITLTQFKKLVKE
-645 GKVKYFLASGMGRGG
+645 GKVKYFLASGMGKGG
-660 NNDIVEWVQ
+660 NNDIVQWVE

-676 SDTWQSSSD
+676 SDKWQ
-685 QQASSDQITSNTD
+685 SNTD
-698 SADTSSNSKTSGE
+698 QKTKNSDAADTKSSKTSGE
-711 NGKMSGGPGGMNQ
+711 NSRMSGGPGGMNQ
-724 SAALYELNADE
+724 SASLYELQSDE

>member
-1 MEKKK
+1 MKMKK
-6 RELDIVLI
+6 REIDAVLI
-14 LILLASAFLNIY
+14 LILLASAFLNMY
-26 NIWKDDTVNPY
+26 NIWNDDTVNPY
-37 YTAAVTSMMQSFH
+37 YTAAVTSMLQSFH

-97 VGSVLLMY
+97 VGSVLFMY

-147 LLATWLLFKAIR
+147 LFATWLLFKAIR
-159 KGKLIWLLAAFFVVG
+159 KGRLIWLLAAFFVVG
-174 VGFNTKMLQAYMILP
+174 AGFNTKMLQAYMILP
-189 AFLLFYL
+189 AFLLFYM
-196 IAANATIKKKII
+196 IAANTTIKKKII

-226 IVDNIPASKRPYIGS
+226 IVDNIPASKRPYVGS

-254 NGIQRLTGQNSGG
+254 NGIQRLTGQSSGG
-267 GQGGPNGDASKEM
+267 GQGGPDGNASKEM
-280 SSSDNSSSQTQ
+280 SSSGGSSQMQ
-291 APPSQSSNSS
+291 KPPGQSS
-301 SSSDD
+301 SSSSASGD
-306 KTSNANMT
+306 KSQNGSMT
-314 APPSNGQMPSGGE
+314 APPSNGKMPSGGE

-342 GQGGPGGD
+342 GGGGPGG
-350 GGKGGTG
+350 GGKSGTG

-380 QQELSD
+380 QTELSD

-393 FAIFGITGLLIA
+393 FAIFGMAGLLIA
-405 GARERRRLS
+405 GVRERRRLS
-414 AQQKETIFWVAWLV
+414 AEQKETIFWAAWLV

-461 ALVHLYRNQTGWKSW
+461 ALVHLYRKQAGWKTW
-476 LLPTAIIATTGFE
+476 LLPAAILVTTGFE
-489 LFILRNYYDQIRV
+489 LFILRNYNDQIGA

-513 LSAIAL
+513 VAAIAL
-519 LVFKQ
+519 FVFKQ
-524 RQKPI
+524 RQKPL

-538 LALLVMPIYWA
+538 LVLMVMPIYWA
-549 STPLLYGGNSSQPE
+549 STPLLYGGNSSLPE
-563 TGPQLASMSGKGMG
+563 TGPQLASTSGKGMG
-577 MSDATVNEKLI
+577 MDNASVNTKLI
-588 KYLEE
+588 NYLEKH
-593 NNSGAEYL
+593 NAGADYL

-616 TKKAVMTIGGFSGS
+616 TKKAVMAIGGYSGS
-630 DPAITLTQFKKLIKE
+630 DPAITLTQFKKLVKE
-645 GKVKYFLASGMGRGG
+645 GKVKYFLASGMGKGG
-660 NNDIVEWVQ
+660 NNDIVQWVE

-676 SDTWQSSSD
+676 SDKWQ
-685 QQASSDQITSNTD
+685 SNTD
-698 SADTSSNSKTSGE
+698 QKTKNSDAADTKSSKTSGE
-711 NGKMSGGPGGMNQ
+711 NSRMSGGPGGMNQ
-724 SAALYELNADE
+724 SASLYELQSDE

>member
-1 MEKKK
+1 MKK
-6 RELDIVLI
+6 REIDAVLI
-14 LILLASAFLNIY
+14 LILLASAFLNMY
-26 NIWKDDTVNPY
+26 NIWNDDTVNPY
-37 YTAAVTSMMQSFH
+37 YTAAVTSMLQSFH

-97 VGSVLLMY
+97 VGSVLFMY

-147 LLATWLLFKAIR
+147 LFATWLLFKAIR
-159 KGKLIWLLAAFFVVG
+159 KGRLIWLLAAFFVVG
-174 VGFNTKMLQAYMILP
+174 AGFNTKMLQAYMILP
-189 AFLLFYL
+189 AFLLFYM
-196 IAANATIKKKII
+196 IAANTTIKKKII

-226 IVDNIPASKRPYIGS
+226 IVDNIPASKRPYVGS

-254 NGIQRLTGQNSGG
+254 NGIQRLTGQSSGG
-267 GQGGPNGDASKEM
+267 GQGGPDGNASKEM
-280 SSSDNSSSQTQ
+280 SSSGGSSQMQ
-291 APPSQSSNSS
+291 KPPGQSS
-301 SSSDD
+301 SSSSASGD
-306 KTSNANMT
+306 KSQNGSMT
-314 APPSNGQMPSGGE
+314 APPSNGKMPSGGE

-342 GQGGPGGD
+342 GGGGPGG
-350 GGKGGTG
+350 GGKSGTG

-380 QQELSD
+380 QTELSD

-393 FAIFGITGLLIA
+393 FAIFGMAGLLIA

-414 AQQKETIFWVAWLV
+414 AEQKETIFWAAWLV

-461 ALVHLYRNQTGWKSW
+461 ALVHLYRKQAGWKTW
-476 LLPTAIIATTGFE
+476 LLPAAILVTTGFE
-489 LFILRNYYDQIRV
+489 LFILRNYNDQIGA

-513 LSAIAL
+513 VAAIAL
-519 LVFKQ
+519 FVFKQ
-524 RQKPI
+524 RQKPL

-538 LALLVMPIYWA
+538 LVLMVMPIYWA
-549 STPLLYGGNSSQPE
+549 STPLLYGGNSSLPE
-563 TGPQLASMSGKGMG
+563 TGPQLASTSGKGMG
-577 MSDATVNEKLI
+577 MDNASVNTKLI
-588 KYLEE
+588 NYLEKH
-593 NNSGAEYL
+593 NAGADYL

-616 TKKAVMTIGGFSGS
+616 TKKAVMAIGGYSGS
-630 DPAITLTQFKKLIKE
+630 DPAITLTQFKKLVKE
-645 GKVKYFLASGMGRGG
+645 GKVKYFLASGMGKGG
-660 NNDIVEWVQ
+660 NNDIVQWVE

-676 SDTWQSSSD
+676 SDKWQ
-685 QQASSDQITSNTD
+685 SNTD
-698 SADTSSNSKTSGE
+698 QKTKNSDAADKKSSKAAGKNSR
-711 NGKMSGGPGGMNQ
+711 MSGGPGGMNQ
-724 SAALYELNADE
+724 SASLYELQSDE

>member
-1 MEKKK
+1 MKK
-6 RELDIVLI
+6 REIDAVLI
-14 LILLASAFLNIY
+14 LILLASAFLNMY
-26 NIWKDDTVNPY
+26 NIWNDDTVNPY
-37 YTAAVTSMMQSFH
+37 YTAAVTSMLQSFH

-97 VGSVLLMY
+97 VGSVLFMY

-147 LLATWLLFKAIR
+147 LFATWLLFKAIR
-159 KGKLIWLLAAFFVVG
+159 KGRLIWLLAAFFVVG
-174 VGFNTKMLQAYMILP
+174 AGFNTKMLQAYMILP
-189 AFLLFYL
+189 AFLLFYM
-196 IAANATIKKKII
+196 IAANTTIKKKII

-226 IVDNIPASKRPYIGS
+226 IVDNIPASKRPYVGS

-254 NGIQRLTGQNSGG
+254 NGIQRLTGQSSGG
-267 GQGGPNGDASKEM
+267 GQGGPDGNASKEM
-280 SSSDNSSSQTQ
+280 SSSGGSSQMQ
-291 APPSQSSNSS
+291 KPPGQSS
-301 SSSDD
+301 SSSSASGD
-306 KTSNANMT
+306 KSQNGSMT
-314 APPSNGQMPSGGE
+314 APPSNGK

-342 GQGGPGGD
+342 GGGGPGG
-350 GGKGGTG
+350 GGKSGTG

-380 QQELSD
+380 QTELSD

-393 FAIFGITGLLIA
+393 FAIFGMAGLLIA
-405 GARERRRLS
+405 GVRERRRLS
-414 AQQKETIFWVAWLV
+414 AEQKETIFWAAWLV

-461 ALVHLYRNQTGWKSW
+461 ALVHLYRKQAGWKTW
-476 LLPTAIIATTGFE
+476 LLPAAILVTTGFE
-489 LFILRNYYDQIRV
+489 LFILRNYNDQIGA

-513 LSAIAL
+513 VAAIAL
-519 LVFKQ
+519 FVFKQ
-524 RQKPI
+524 RQKPL

-538 LALLVMPIYWA
+538 LVLMVMPIYWA
-549 STPLLYGGNSSQPE
+549 STPLLYGGNSSLPE
-563 TGPQLASMSGKGMG
+563 TGPQLASTSGKGMG
-577 MSDATVNEKLI
+577 MDNASVNTKLI
-588 KYLEE
+588 NYLEKH
-593 NNSGAEYL
+593 NAGADYL

-616 TKKAVMTIGGFSGS
+616 TKKAVMAIGGYSGS
-630 DPAITLTQFKKLIKE
+630 DPAITLAQFKKLVKE
-645 GKVKYFLASGMGRGG
+645 GKVKYFLASGMGKGG
-660 NNDIVEWVQ
+660 NNDIVQWVE

-676 SDTWQSSSD
+676 SDKWQ
-685 QQASSDQITSNTD
+685 SNTD
-698 SADTSSNSKTSGE
+698 QKTKNSDAADKKSSKAAGKNSR
-711 NGKMSGGPGGMNQ
+711 MSGGPGGMNQ
-724 SAALYELNADE
+724 SASLYKLQSDE

>member
-1 MEKKK
+1 MKK
-6 RELDIVLI
+6 REIDAVLI
-14 LILLASAFLNIY
+14 LILLASAFLNMY
-26 NIWKDDTVNPY
+26 NIWNDDTVNPY
-37 YTAAVTSMMQSFH
+37 YTAAVTSMLQSFH

-97 VGSVLLMY
+97 VGSVLFMY

-147 LLATWLLFKAIR
+147 LFATWLLFKAIR
-159 KGKLIWLLAAFFVVG
+159 KGRLIWLLAAFFVVG
-174 VGFNTKMLQAYMILP
+174 AGFNTKMLQAYMILP
-189 AFLLFYL
+189 AFLLFYM
-196 IAANATIKKKII
+196 IAANTTIKKKII

-226 IVDNIPASKRPYIGS
+226 IVDNIPASKRPYVGS

-254 NGIQRLTGQNSGG
+254 NGIQRLTGQSSGG
-267 GQGGPNGDASKEM
+267 GQGGPDGNASKEM
-280 SSSDNSSSQTQ
+280 SSSGGSSQMQ
-291 APPSQSSNSS
+291 KPPGQSS
-301 SSSDD
+301 SSSSASGD
-306 KTSNANMT
+306 KSQNGSMT
-314 APPSNGQMPSGGE
+314 APPSNGK

-342 GQGGPGGD
+342 GGGGPGG
-350 GGKGGTG
+350 GGKSGAG

-380 QQELSD
+380 QTELSD

-393 FAIFGITGLLIA
+393 FAIFGMAGLLIA

-414 AQQKETIFWVAWLV
+414 AEQKETIFWAAWLV

-461 ALVHLYRNQTGWKSW
+461 ALVHLYRKQAGWKTW
-476 LLPTAIIATTGFE
+476 LLPAAILVTTGFE
-489 LFILRNYYDQIRV
+489 LFILRNYNDQIGA
-502 GWSIGVGVIGA
+502 GWSIGAGVLGA
-513 LSAIAL
+513 VAAIAL
-519 LVFKQ
+519 FVFKQ
-524 RQKPI
+524 RQKPL

-538 LALLVMPIYWA
+538 LVLMVMPIYWA
-549 STPLLYGGNSSQPE
+549 STPLLYGGNSSLPE
-563 TGPQLASMSGKGMG
+563 TGPQLASTSGKGMG
-577 MSDATVNEKLI
+577 MDNASVNTKLI
-588 KYLEE
+588 NYLEKH
-593 NNSGAEYL
+593 NAGADYL

-616 TKKAVMTIGGFSGS
+616 TKKAVMAIGGFSGS
-630 DPAITLTQFKKLIKE
+630 DPAITLTQFKKLVKE
-645 GKVKYFLASGMGRGG
+645 GKVKYFLTSGMGKGG
-660 NNDIVEWVQ
+660 NNDIVQWVE

-676 SDTWQSSSD
+676 SDKWQSSTDQKTKNHDATDTKSD
-685 QQASSDQITSNTD
+685 KA
-698 SADTSSNSKTSGE
+698 AGKNSR
-711 NGKMSGGPGGMNQ
+711 MSGGPGGMNQ
-724 SAALYELNADE
+724 SASLYELQSDE

>member
-6 RELDIVLI
+6 RELDIFLI

-26 NIWKDDTVNPY
+26 NIWNDDTVNPY
-37 YTAAVTSMMQSFH
+37 YTASVTSMMQSFH

-69 VTYQIQTIS
+69 ITFQIQTIS

-114 TAARIASFV
+114 TAARIASFI

-174 VGFNTKMLQAYMILP
+174 AGFNTKMLQAYMILP

-208 SLVSAL
+208 SLGCAL
-214 AVLAAVSLSWPL
+214 VVLAAVSLSWPL
-226 IVDNIPASKRPYIGS
+226 IVDNIPASKRPYVGS

-267 GQGGPNGDASKEM
+267 GQGGSSKDAAKEM
-280 SSSDNSSSQTQ
+280 SSSENSSSDAQ
-291 APPSQSSNSS
+291 APPNQSTSS
-301 SSSDD
+301 SSSNSD
-306 KTSNANMT
+306 KSAIGNMT
-314 APPSNGQMPSGGE
+314 APPSNGE
-327 MPSGGQGG
+327 MPSGSQGG
-335 PPSGGDG
+335 PPNGGGDG

-350 GGKGGTG
+350 GGKGGSG
-357 TGSKMQSGSG
+357 GSKMQSGTG

-393 FAIFGITGLLIA
+393 FAIFGMAGLLIA

-414 AQQKETIFWVAWLV
+414 VEQKETVFWVAWLV

-461 ALVHLYRNQTGWKSW
+461 ALVQLYRSHTGWKSW
-476 LLPTAIIATTGFE
+476 LLPAAMAATTGFE
-489 LFILRNYYDQIRV
+489 LFILRNYNDQISV

-519 LVFKQ
+519 LIFKQ
-524 RQKPI
+524 RQKPLT
-529 SYYVSLAAL
+529 YYISLAGL
-538 LALLVMPIYWA
+538 LVLLVMPIYWA
-549 STPLLYGGNSSQPE
+549 STPLLYGGNSSLPE
-563 TGPQLASMSGKGMG
+563 TGPQLASSSGKGMG
-577 MSDATVNEKLI
+577 MNESSVNEKLI
-588 KYLEE
+588 EYLEE

-630 DPAITLTQFKKLIKE
+630 DPAITLTQFKKLVKE
-645 GKVKYFLASGMGRGG
+645 GKVKYFLASGMGKGG
-660 NNDIVEWVQ
+660 NNEIVEWVQ
-669 KNGKKVS
+669 ENGKKVS
-676 SDTWQSSSD
+676 SDKWQSSSD
-685 QQASSDQITSNTD
+685 QTD
-698 SADTSSNSKTSGE
+698 SSGTASKSNASGQT
-711 NGKMSGGPGGMNQ
+711 GKMSGGPGGMNQ
-724 SAALYELNADE
+724 SATLYELNADE

>member
-14 LILLASAFLNIY
+14 LILLVSAFLNIY

-97 VGSVLLMY
+97 VGSVFLMY

-147 LLATWLLFKAIR
+147 LMATWLLFKAIR

-196 IAANATIKKKII
+196 IAANATMKKKII

-254 NGIQRLTGQNSGG
+254 NGIQRLTGQNSGN
-267 GQGGPNGDASKEM
+267 GQGAPNKDASKEM
-280 SSSDNSSSQTQ
+280 SSSGNTQ
-291 APPSQSSNSS
+291 APPNQ

-306 KTSNANMT
+306 KSSNGNMT
-314 APPSNGQMPSGGE
+314 APPSNGQM
-327 MPSGGQGG
+327 
-335 PPSGGDG
+335 PSGGDG

-393 FAIFGITGLLIA
+393 FVIFGIAGLLIA
-405 GARERRRLS
+405 GARERRLS
-414 AQQKETIFWVAWLV
+414 AEQKETVFWVAWLV

-447 LAPPIAALVGAGWV
+447 LAPPIAAFVGAGWV

-476 LLPTAIIATTGFE
+476 LLPGAIIATTGFE
-489 LFILRNYYDQIRV
+489 LFILRNYNDQIGA
-502 GWSIGVGVIGA
+502 GWSIGVGVIGV
-513 LSAIAL
+513 LSAAL
-519 LVFKQ
+519 LLFKQ

-529 SYYVSLAAL
+529 SYYISLAAL
-538 LALLVMPIYWA
+538 LALLVMPMYWA

-563 TGPQLASMSGKGMG
+563 TGPQLATMSGKGMG
-577 MSDATVNEKLI
+577 MFDAAVNEKLI

-601 FATTDSNTAAPYIIK
+601 FATTDSNTAAPYMIK
-616 TKKAVMTIGGFSGS
+616 TKKAVMAIGGFSGS
-630 DPAITLTQFKKLIKE
+630 DPAITLTQFKKLVKE
-645 GKVKYFLASGMGRGG
+645 GKVKYFLASGRGRGG
-660 NNDIVEWVQ
+660 NNDIVEWVE
-669 KNGKKVS
+669 KNGKEVS
-676 SDTWQSSSD
+676 SDQWQSSSD
-685 QQASSDQITSNTD
+685 QQTEDTD
-698 SADTSSNSKTSGE
+698 SADTSSNSKASGE
-711 NGKMSGGPGGMNQ
+711 NGKMGGGPGGMNQ
-724 SAALYELNADE
+724 SATLYELHADE

>member
-26 NIWKDDTVNPY
+26 NIWNDDTVNPY

-50 NFFYASFDAAGF
+50 HFFYASFDAAGF

-147 LLATWLLFKAIR
+147 LLATWLLLKAIR

-174 VGFNTKMLQAYMILP
+174 IGFNTKMLQAYMILP

-267 GQGGPNGDASKEM
+267 GQSGSTGDASKEM
-280 SSSDNSSSQTQ
+280 PSSDNHSSQTQ
-291 APPSQSSNSS
+291 APPNQSASNS

-306 KTSNANMT
+306 KSSNGNMA
-314 APPSNGQMPSGGE
+314 APPSNGQMPN
-327 MPSGGQGG
+327 
-335 PPSGGDG
+335 G

-350 GGKGGTG
+350 GGGGGAG

-393 FAIFGITGLLIA
+393 FAIFGIAGLLIA
-405 GARERRRLS
+405 GAREKRRLS
-414 AQQKETIFWVAWLV
+414 AEQKETVFWVAWLV

-461 ALVHLYRNQTGWKSW
+461 ALVHLYRNQTGWTSW
-476 LLPTAIIATTGFE
+476 LLPAAILATTGFE
-489 LFILRNYYDQIRV
+489 LFILRNYNDQIGA
-502 GWSIGVGVIGA
+502 GWSIGVGIIGA

-519 LVFKQ
+519 LLFKQ
-524 RQKPI
+524 RQKQI

-588 KYLEE
+588 QYVEE

-616 TKKAVMTIGGFSGS
+616 TEKAVMAIGGFSGS
-630 DPAITLTQFKKLIKE
+630 DPAITLTQFKKLVKE
-645 GKVKYFLASGMGRGG
+645 GKVKYFLASGRGRGG
-660 NNDIVEWVQ
+660 NNDIVEWVE
-669 KNGKKVS
+669 KNGKEVS
-676 SDTWQSSSD
+676 SSKWQSSSGQQSSSD
-685 QQASSDQITSNTD
+685 QKTENND
-698 SADTSSNSKTSGE
+698 SADTSSNSESSGE
-711 NGKMSGGPGGMNQ
+711 NSQMGGGSGGMNQ
-724 SAALYELNADE
+724 SVTLYELNADE

>member
-1 MEKKK
+1 MKMKK
-6 RELDIVLI
+6 REIDAVLI
-14 LILLASAFLNIY
+14 LILLASAFLNMY
-26 NIWKDDTVNPY
+26 NIWNDDTVNPY
-37 YTAAVTSMMQSFH
+37 YTAAVTSMLQSFH

-97 VGSVLLMY
+97 VGSVLFMY

-147 LLATWLLFKAIR
+147 LFATWLLFKAIR
-159 KGKLIWLLAAFFVVG
+159 KGRLIWLLAAFFVVG
-174 VGFNTKMLQAYMILP
+174 AGFNTKMLQAYMILP
-189 AFLLFYL
+189 AFLLFYM
-196 IAANATIKKKII
+196 IAANTTIKKKII

-226 IVDNIPASKRPYIGS
+226 IVDNIPASKRPYVGS

-254 NGIQRLTGQNSGG
+254 NGIQRLTGQSSGG
-267 GQGGPNGDASKEM
+267 GQGGPDGNASKEM
-280 SSSDNSSSQTQ
+280 SSSGGSSQMQ
-291 APPSQSSNSS
+291 KPPGQSS
-301 SSSDD
+301 SSSSASGD
-306 KTSNANMT
+306 KSQNGSMT
-314 APPSNGQMPSGGE
+314 APPSNGKMPSGGE

-342 GQGGPGGD
+342 GGGGPGG
-350 GGKGGTG
+350 GGKSGTG

-380 QQELSD
+380 QTELSD

-393 FAIFGITGLLIA
+393 FAIFGMAGLLIA

-414 AQQKETIFWVAWLV
+414 AEQKETIFWAAWLV

-461 ALVHLYRNQTGWKSW
+461 ALVHLYRKQAGWKTW
-476 LLPTAIIATTGFE
+476 LLPAAILVTTGFE
-489 LFILRNYYDQIRV
+489 LFILRNYNDQIGA

-513 LSAIAL
+513 VAAIAL
-519 LVFKQ
+519 FVFKQ
-524 RQKPI
+524 RQKPL

-538 LALLVMPIYWA
+538 LVLMVMPIYWA
-549 STPLLYGGNSSQPE
+549 STPLLYGGNSSLPE
-563 TGPQLASMSGKGMG
+563 TGPQLASTSGKGMG
-577 MSDATVNEKLI
+577 MDNASVNTKLI
-588 KYLEE
+588 NYLEKH
-593 NNSGAEYL
+593 NAGADYL

-616 TKKAVMTIGGFSGS
+616 TKKAVMAIGGYSGS
-630 DPAITLTQFKKLIKE
+630 DPAITLTQFKKLVKE
-645 GKVKYFLASGMGRGG
+645 GKVKYFLASGMGKGG
-660 NNDIVEWVQ
+660 NNDIVQWVE

-676 SDTWQSSSD
+676 SDKWQ
-685 QQASSDQITSNTD
+685 SNTD
-698 SADTSSNSKTSGE
+698 QKTKNSDAADTKSSKTSGE
-711 NGKMSGGPGGMNQ
+711 NSRMSGGPGGMNQ
-724 SAALYELNADE
+724 SASLYELQSDE

>member
-1 MEKKK
+1 MKK
-6 RELDIVLI
+6 REIDAVLI
-14 LILLASAFLNIY
+14 LILLASAFLNMY
-26 NIWKDDTVNPY
+26 NIWNDDTVNPY
-37 YTAAVTSMMQSFH
+37 YTAAVTSMLQSFH

-97 VGSVLLMY
+97 VGSVLFMY

-147 LLATWLLFKAIR
+147 LFATWLLFKAIR
-159 KGKLIWLLAAFFVVG
+159 KGRLIWLLAAFFVVG
-174 VGFNTKMLQAYMILP
+174 AGFNTKMLQAYMILP
-189 AFLLFYL
+189 AFLLFYM
-196 IAANATIKKKII
+196 IAANTTIKKKII

-226 IVDNIPASKRPYIGS
+226 IVDNIPASKRPYVGS

-254 NGIQRLTGQNSGG
+254 NGIQRLTGQSSGG
-267 GQGGPNGDASKEM
+267 GQGGPDGNASKEM
-280 SSSDNSSSQTQ
+280 SSSGGSSQMQ
-291 APPSQSSNSS
+291 KPPGQSS
-301 SSSDD
+301 SSSSASGD
-306 KTSNANMT
+306 KSQNGSMT
-314 APPSNGQMPSGGE
+314 APPSNGKMPSGGE

-342 GQGGPGGD
+342 GGGGPGG
-350 GGKGGTG
+350 GGKSGTG

-380 QQELSD
+380 QTELSD

-393 FAIFGITGLLIA
+393 FAIFGMAGLLIA

-414 AQQKETIFWVAWLV
+414 AQQKETIFWAAWLV

-461 ALVHLYRNQTGWKSW
+461 ALVHLYRKQAGWKTW
-476 LLPTAIIATTGFE
+476 LLPAAILVTTGFE
-489 LFILRNYYDQIRV
+489 LFILRNYNDQIGA

-513 LSAIAL
+513 VAAIAL
-519 LVFKQ
+519 FVFKQ
-524 RQKPI
+524 RQKPL

-538 LALLVMPIYWA
+538 LVLMVMPIYWA
-549 STPLLYGGNSSQPE
+549 STPLLYGGNSSLPE
-563 TGPQLASMSGKGMG
+563 TGPQLASTSGKGMG
-577 MSDATVNEKLI
+577 MDNASVNTKLI
-588 KYLEE
+588 NYLEKH
-593 NNSGAEYL
+593 NAGADYL

-616 TKKAVMTIGGFSGS
+616 TKKAVMAIGGYSGS
-630 DPAITLTQFKKLIKE
+630 DPAITLAQFKKLVKE
-645 GKVKYFLASGMGRGG
+645 GKVKYFLASGMGKGG
-660 NNDIVEWVQ
+660 NNDIVQWVE

-676 SDTWQSSSD
+676 SDKWQ
-685 QQASSDQITSNTD
+685 SNTD
-698 SADTSSNSKTSGE
+698 QKTKNSDAADKKSSKASGKNSR
-711 NGKMSGGPGGMNQ
+711 MSGGPGGMNQ
-724 SAALYELNADE
+724 SASLYELQSDE

>member
-1 MEKKK
+1 MKK
-6 RELDIVLI
+6 REIDAVLI
-14 LILLASAFLNIY
+14 LILLASAFLNMY
-26 NIWKDDTVNPY
+26 NIWNDDTVNPY
-37 YTAAVTSMMQSFH
+37 YTAAVTSMLQSFH

-97 VGSVLLMY
+97 VGSVLFMY

-147 LLATWLLFKAIR
+147 LFATWLLFKAIR
-159 KGKLIWLLAAFFVVG
+159 KGRLIWLLAAFFVVG
-174 VGFNTKMLQAYMILP
+174 AGFNTKMLQAYMILP
-189 AFLLFYL
+189 AFLLFYM
-196 IAANATIKKKII
+196 IAANTTIKKKII

-214 AVLAAVSLSWPL
+214 AVLTAVSLSWPL
-226 IVDNIPASKRPYIGS
+226 IVDNIPASKRPYVGS

-254 NGIQRLTGQNSGG
+254 NGIQRLTGQSSGG
-267 GQGGPNGDASKEM
+267 GQGGPDGNASKEM
-280 SSSDNSSSQTQ
+280 SSSGGSSQMQ
-291 APPSQSSNSS
+291 KPPGQSS
-301 SSSDD
+301 SSSSASGD
-306 KTSNANMT
+306 KSQNGSMT
-314 APPSNGQMPSGGE
+314 APPSNGK

-335 PPSGGDG
+335 PSSGGDG
-342 GQGGPGGD
+342 G
-350 GGKGGTG
+350 GGKSGAG

-380 QQELSD
+380 QTELSD

-393 FAIFGITGLLIA
+393 FAIFGMAGLLIA

-414 AQQKETIFWVAWLV
+414 AEQKETIFWAAWLV

-461 ALVHLYRNQTGWKSW
+461 ALVHLYRKQAGWKTW
-476 LLPTAIIATTGFE
+476 LLPAAILVTTGFE
-489 LFILRNYYDQIRV
+489 LFILRNYNDQIGA
-502 GWSIGVGVIGA
+502 GWSIGAGVLGA
-513 LSAIAL
+513 VAAIAL
-519 LVFKQ
+519 FVFKQ
-524 RQKPI
+524 RQKPL

-538 LALLVMPIYWA
+538 LVLMVMPIYWA
-549 STPLLYGGNSSQPE
+549 STPLLYGGNSSLPE
-563 TGPQLASMSGKGMG
+563 TGPQLASTSGKGMG
-577 MSDATVNEKLI
+577 MDNASVNTKLI
-588 KYLEE
+588 NYLEKH
-593 NNSGAEYL
+593 NAGADYL

-616 TKKAVMTIGGFSGS
+616 TKKAVMAIGGFSGS
-630 DPAITLTQFKKLIKE
+630 DPAITLTQFKKLVKQ
-645 GKVKYFLASGMGRGG
+645 GKVKYFLTSGMGKGG
-660 NNDIVEWVQ
+660 NNDIVQWVE

-676 SDTWQSSSD
+676 SDKWQSSTD
-685 QQASSDQITSNTD
+685 QKTKNHDA
-698 SADTSSNSKTSGE
+698 ADTKSSKVAGKNSR
-711 NGKMSGGPGGMNQ
+711 MSGGPGGMNQ
-724 SAALYELNADE
+724 SASLYELQSDE

>member
-1 MEKKK
+1 MKMKK
-6 RELDIVLI
+6 REIDAVLI
-14 LILLASAFLNIY
+14 VILLASAFLNMY
-26 NIWKDDTVNPY
+26 NIWNDDTVNPY
-37 YTAAVTSMMQSFH
+37 YTAAVTSMLQSFH

-69 VTYQIQTIS
+69 VTYQVQTIS

-97 VGSVLLMY
+97 VGSVLFMY

-147 LLATWLLFKAIR
+147 LFATWLLFKAIR
-159 KGKLIWLLAAFFVVG
+159 KGRLIWLLAAFFVVG
-174 VGFNTKMLQAYMILP
+174 AGFNTKMLQAYMILP
-189 AFLLFYL
+189 AFLLFYM
-196 IAANATIKKKII
+196 IAANTTIKKKII

-226 IVDNIPASKRPYIGS
+226 IVDNIPAGKRPYVGS

-254 NGIQRLTGQNSGG
+254 NGIQRLTGQSSGG
-267 GQGGPNGDASKEM
+267 GQGGPDGNASKEM
-280 SSSDNSSSQTQ
+280 SSSGGSSQMQ
-291 APPSQSSNSS
+291 APPGQSS
-301 SSSDD
+301 SSSSASGD
-306 KTSNANMT
+306 KPQNSSMT
-314 APPSNGQMPSGGE
+314 APPSNGKMT
-327 MPSGGQGG
+327 SGGQGG

-342 GQGGPGGD
+342 G
-350 GGKGGTG
+350 GGKSGAG

-380 QQELSD
+380 QTELSD

-393 FAIFGITGLLIA
+393 FAIFGMAGLLIA

-414 AQQKETIFWVAWLV
+414 AEQKETIFWAAWLV

-461 ALVHLYRNQTGWKSW
+461 ALVHLYRKQAGWKTW
-476 LLPTAIIATTGFE
+476 LLPAAILVTTGFE
-489 LFILRNYYDQIRV
+489 LFILRNYNDQIGA
-502 GWSIGVGVIGA
+502 GWSIGAGVLGA
-513 LSAIAL
+513 VAAIVL
-519 LVFKQ
+519 FVFKQ
-524 RQKPI
+524 RQKPL

-538 LALLVMPIYWA
+538 LVLMVMPIYWA
-549 STPLLYGGNSSQPE
+549 STPLLYGGNSSLPE
-563 TGPQLASMSGKGMG
+563 TGPQLASTSGKGMG
-577 MSDATVNEKLI
+577 MDNASVNTKLI
-588 KYLEE
+588 NYLEKH
-593 NNSGAEYL
+593 NAGADYL

-616 TKKAVMTIGGFSGS
+616 TKKAVMAIGGFSGS
-630 DPAITLTQFKKLIKE
+630 DPAITLTQFKKLVKE
-645 GKVKYFLASGMGRGG
+645 GKVKYFLTSGMGKGG
-660 NNDIVEWVQ
+660 NNDIVQWVE

-676 SDTWQSSSD
+676 SDKWQSSTD
-685 QQASSDQITSNTD
+685 QKTKNHDA
-698 SADTSSNSKTSGE
+698 ADTKSSKAAGKNSR
-711 NGKMSGGPGGMNQ
+711 MSGGPGGMNQ
-724 SAALYELNADE
+724 SASLYELQSDE

>member
-105 LLIKPTFGK
+105 LLIKPAFGK

-196 IAANATIKKKII
+196 IAANATMKKKIM
-208 SLVSAL
+208 SLVSAF

-226 IVDNIPASKRPYIGS
+226 IVDNVPASKRPYIGS

-267 GQGGPNGDASKEM
+267 QGGTNGDASKEM
-280 SSSDNSSSQTQ
+280 SSSDNTQ
-291 APPSQSSNSS
+291 APPNQSSSSS

-306 KTSNANMT
+306 KSSNANMT
-314 APPSNGQMPSGGE
+314 QPPANGQMPTNGE

-342 GQGGPGGD
+342 GQGGPGRD
-350 GGKGGTG
+350 GGKVGTG

-393 FAIFGITGLLIA
+393 FAIFGIAGLLIA

-414 AQQKETIFWVAWLV
+414 AEQKETVFWVAWLV

-476 LLPTAIIATTGFE
+476 LLPAAIIATTAFE
-489 LFILRNYYDQIRV
+489 LFILRNYNDQIGA
-502 GWSIGVGVIGA
+502 GWSIGVGVFGA

-519 LVFKQ
+519 LLFKQ

-563 TGPQLASMSGKGMG
+563 TGPQLASTSGKGMR

-588 KYLEE
+588 NYLEE

-630 DPAITLTQFKKLIKE
+630 DPAITLTQFKKLVKE
-645 GKVKYFLASGMGRGG
+645 GKVKYFLASERGRGG
-660 NNDIVEWVQ
+660 NNDIVEWVE
-669 KNGKKVS
+669 KNGIEVS
-676 SDTWQSSSD
+676 SDKWQSSSE
-685 QQASSDQITSNTD
+685 QQTSSDQKTDNTD
-698 SADTSSNSKTSGE
+698 SADTSSSSKASGE
-711 NGKMSGGPGGMNQ
+711 NGQMGGGPGGMNQ
-724 SAALYELNADE
+724 SATLYELHADE

>member
-1 MEKKK
+1 MKMKK
-6 RELDIVLI
+6 REIDAVLI
-14 LILLASAFLNIY
+14 LILLASAFLNMY
-26 NIWKDDTVNPY
+26 NIWNDDTVNPY
-37 YTAAVTSMMQSFH
+37 YTAAVTSMLQSFH

-97 VGSVLLMY
+97 VGSVLFMY

-147 LLATWLLFKAIR
+147 LFATWLLFKAIR
-159 KGKLIWLLAAFFVVG
+159 KGRLIWLLAAFFVVG
-174 VGFNTKMLQAYMILP
+174 AGFNTKMLQAYMILP
-189 AFLLFYL
+189 AFLLFYM
-196 IAANATIKKKII
+196 IAANTTIKKKII

-226 IVDNIPASKRPYIGS
+226 IVDNIPASKRPYVGS

-254 NGIQRLTGQNSGG
+254 NGIQRLTGQSSGG
-267 GQGGPNGDASKEM
+267 GQGGPDGNASKEM
-280 SSSDNSSSQTQ
+280 SSSGGSSQMQ
-291 APPSQSSNSS
+291 KPPGQSS
-301 SSSDD
+301 SSSSASGD
-306 KTSNANMT
+306 KSQNGSMT
-314 APPSNGQMPSGGE
+314 APPSNGKMPSNGL
-327 MPSGGQGG
+327 GG
-335 PPSGGDG
+335 PSSGGDG
-342 GQGGPGGD
+342 GGPGG
-350 GGKGGTG
+350 GGKSGTG

-380 QQELSD
+380 QTELSD

-393 FAIFGITGLLIA
+393 FAIFGMAGLLIA

-414 AQQKETIFWVAWLV
+414 AEQKETIFWAAWLV

-461 ALVHLYRNQTGWKSW
+461 ALVHLYRKQAGWKTW
-476 LLPTAIIATTGFE
+476 LLPAAILVTTGFE
-489 LFILRNYYDQIRV
+489 LFILRNYNDQIGA
-502 GWSIGVGVIGA
+502 GWSIGAGVLGA
-513 LSAIAL
+513 VAAIAL
-519 LVFKQ
+519 FVFKQ
-524 RQKPI
+524 RQKPL

-538 LALLVMPIYWA
+538 LVLMVMPIYWA
-549 STPLLYGGNSSQPE
+549 STPLLYGGNSSLPE
-563 TGPQLASMSGKGMG
+563 TGPQLASTSGKGMG
-577 MSDATVNEKLI
+577 IDNASVNTKLI
-588 KYLEE
+588 NYLEKH
-593 NNSGAEYL
+593 NAGADYL

-616 TKKAVMTIGGFSGS
+616 TKKAVMAIGGFSGS
-630 DPAITLTQFKKLIKE
+630 DPAITLTQFKKLVKQ
-645 GKVKYFLASGMGRGG
+645 GKVKYFLTSGMGKGG
-660 NNDIVEWVQ
+660 NNDIVQWVE

-676 SDTWQSSSD
+676 LDKWQSSTD
-685 QQASSDQITSNTD
+685 QKTKNHDA
-698 SADTSSNSKTSGE
+698 ADTKSSKAAGKNSR
-711 NGKMSGGPGGMNQ
+711 MSGGPGGMNQ
-724 SAALYELNADE
+724 SASLYELQSDE

>member
-1 MEKKK
+1 MKKKK
-6 RELDIVLI
+6 REIDIFLI
-14 LILLASAFLNIY
+14 LILLASAFLNMY
-26 NIWKDDTVNPY
+26 NIWNDDTVNPY

-69 VTYQIQTIS
+69 ITFQLQTIS

-114 TAARIASFV
+114 VAARIAAFV

-147 LLATWLLFKAIR
+147 LLATWFLFKAVR

-189 AFLLFYL
+189 AFLLFYM

-208 SLVSAL
+208 SLASSLVVLL
-214 AVLAAVSLSWPL
+214 AVSVSWALV
-226 IVDNIPASKRPYIGS
+226 VDNVSSSDRPYIGS

-254 NGIQRLTGQNSGG
+254 NGIQRLTGQNSGSG
-267 GQGGPNGDASKEM
+267 GQGGPNDNASKET
-280 SSSDNSSSQTQ
+280 SSSDNSSS
-291 APPSQSSNSS
+291 SDDKSS
-301 SSSDD
+301 SS
-306 KTSNANMT
+306 TFGPPANGEMT
-314 APPSNGQMPSGGE
+314 SGGE

-335 PPSGGDG
+335 PPSGG
-342 GQGGPGGD
+342 GD
-350 GGKGGTG
+350 GGKGGSG
-357 TGSKMQSGSG
+357 SGSKMQSGTG

-380 QQELSD
+380 QTELSD

-393 FAIFGITGLLIA
+393 FALFGIAGLFIA
-405 GARERRRLS
+405 GAKERRKFS
-414 AQQKETIFWVAWLV
+414 VQQKETVFWVAWLV

-461 ALVHLYRNQTGWKSW
+461 ALVHLYRNHKGWKSW
-476 LLPTAIIATTGFE
+476 LLPAAIIATIGFE
-489 LFILRNYYDQIRV
+489 FFILRNYNDQIGL

-513 LSAIAL
+513 VSAIAL
-519 LVFKQ
+519 LVMKQ

-529 SYYVSLAAL
+529 TYYLSLVG
-538 LALLVMPIYWA
+538 LLVLLVVPIYWA
-549 STPLLYGGNSSQPE
+549 STPLLYGGNSALPE
-563 TGPQLASMSGKGMG
+563 TGPQLASSSGMG
-577 MSDATVNEKLI
+577 TADASVDEKLI

-593 NNSGAEYL
+593 NNSGSTYL
-601 FATTDSNTAAPYIIK
+601 FATTNANAAAPYIIK
-616 TKKAVMTIGGFSGS
+616 TKKAVMAIGGYSGS
-630 DPAITLTQFKKLIKE
+630 DPAITLTQFKKLVKE
-645 GKVKYFLASGMGRGG
+645 GKVKYFLSSGMGMGG
-660 NNDIVEWVQ
+660 DNETVEWVQ
-669 KNGKKVS
+669 KNGKEVSADKWQSSTDKNATTDQSEQKSSSNRS
-676 SDTWQSSSD
+676 SDTSSESSS
-685 QQASSDQITSNTD
+685 
-698 SADTSSNSKTSGE
+698 SGQK
-711 NGKMSGGPGGMNQ
+711 GKMGGGPGGMNQ
-724 SAALYELNADE
+724 SSTLYELSADE

>member
-1 MEKKK
+1 MKMKK
-6 RELDIVLI
+6 REIDAVLI
-14 LILLASAFLNIY
+14 LILLASAFLNMY
-26 NIWKDDTVNPY
+26 NIWNDDTVNPY
-37 YTAAVTSMMQSFH
+37 YTAAVTSMLQSFH

-97 VGSVLLMY
+97 VGSVLFMY

-147 LLATWLLFKAIR
+147 LFATWLLFKAIR
-159 KGKLIWLLAAFFVVG
+159 KGRLIWLLAAFFVVG
-174 VGFNTKMLQAYMILP
+174 AGFNTKMLQAYMILP
-189 AFLLFYL
+189 AFLLFYM
-196 IAANATIKKKII
+196 IAANTTIKKKII

-226 IVDNIPASKRPYIGS
+226 IVDNIPASKRPYVGS

-254 NGIQRLTGQNSGG
+254 NGIQRLTGQSSGG
-267 GQGGPNGDASKEM
+267 GQGGPDGNASKEM
-280 SSSDNSSSQTQ
+280 SSSGGSSQMQ
-291 APPSQSSNSS
+291 KPPGQSS
-301 SSSDD
+301 SSSSASGD
-306 KTSNANMT
+306 KSQNGSMT
-314 APPSNGQMPSGGE
+314 APPSNGKMPSNGL
-327 MPSGGQGG
+327 GG
-335 PPSGGDG
+335 PSSDGDG
-342 GQGGPGGD
+342 GGPGG
-350 GGKGGTG
+350 GGKSGTG

-380 QQELSD
+380 QTELSD

-393 FAIFGITGLLIA
+393 FAIFGMAGLLIA

-414 AQQKETIFWVAWLV
+414 AEQKETIFWAAWLV

-461 ALVHLYRNQTGWKSW
+461 ALVHLYRKQAGWKTW
-476 LLPTAIIATTGFE
+476 LLPAAILVTTGFE
-489 LFILRNYYDQIRV
+489 LFILRNYNDQIGA
-502 GWSIGVGVIGA
+502 GWSIGAGVLGA
-513 LSAIAL
+513 VAAIAL
-519 LVFKQ
+519 FVFKQ
-524 RQKPI
+524 RQKPL

-538 LALLVMPIYWA
+538 LVLMVMPIYWA
-549 STPLLYGGNSSQPE
+549 STPLLYGGNSSLPE
-563 TGPQLASMSGKGMG
+563 TGPQLASTSGKGMG
-577 MSDATVNEKLI
+577 MDNASVNTKLI
-588 KYLEE
+588 NYLERH
-593 NNSGAEYL
+593 NAGADYL

-616 TKKAVMTIGGFSGS
+616 TKKAVMAIGGFSGS
-630 DPAITLTQFKKLIKE
+630 DPAITLTQFKKLVKQ
-645 GKVKYFLASGMGRGG
+645 GKVKYFLTSGMGKGG
-660 NNDIVEWVQ
+660 NNDIVQWVE

-676 SDTWQSSSD
+676 SDKWQSSTD
-685 QQASSDQITSNTD
+685 QKTKNHDA
-698 SADTSSNSKTSGE
+698 ADTKSSKAAGKNSR
-711 NGKMSGGPGGMNQ
+711 MSGGPGGMNQ
-724 SAALYELNADE
+724 SASLYELQSDE

>member
-1 MEKKK
+1 MKMKK
-6 RELDIVLI
+6 REIDAVLI
-14 LILLASAFLNIY
+14 LILLASAFLNMY
-26 NIWKDDTVNPY
+26 NIWNDDTVNPY
-37 YTAAVTSMMQSFH
+37 YTAAVTSMLQSFH

-97 VGSVLLMY
+97 VGSVLFMY

-147 LLATWLLFKAIR
+147 LFATWLLFKAIR
-159 KGKLIWLLAAFFVVG
+159 KGRLIWLLAAFFVVG
-174 VGFNTKMLQAYMILP
+174 AGFNTKMLQAYMILP
-189 AFLLFYL
+189 AFLLFYM
-196 IAANATIKKKII
+196 IAANTTIKKKII

-226 IVDNIPASKRPYIGS
+226 IVDNIPASKRPYVGS

-254 NGIQRLTGQNSGG
+254 NGIQRLTGQSSGG
-267 GQGGPNGDASKEM
+267 GQGGPDGNASKEM
-280 SSSDNSSSQTQ
+280 SSSGGSSQMQ
-291 APPSQSSNSS
+291 KPPGQSS
-301 SSSDD
+301 SSSSASGD
-306 KTSNANMT
+306 KSQNGSMT
-314 APPSNGQMPSGGE
+314 APPSNGKMPSNGL
-327 MPSGGQGG
+327 GG
-335 PPSGGDG
+335 PSSGGDG
-342 GQGGPGGD
+342 GGPGG
-350 GGKGGTG
+350 GGKSGTG

-380 QQELSD
+380 QTELSD

-393 FAIFGITGLLIA
+393 FAIFGMAGLLIA

-414 AQQKETIFWVAWLV
+414 AEQKETIFWAAWLV

-461 ALVHLYRNQTGWKSW
+461 ALVHLYRKQAGWKTW
-476 LLPTAIIATTGFE
+476 LLPAAILVTTGFE
-489 LFILRNYYDQIRV
+489 LFILRNYNDQIGA
-502 GWSIGVGVIGA
+502 GWSIGAGVLGA
-513 LSAIAL
+513 VAAIAL
-519 LVFKQ
+519 FVFKQ
-524 RQKPI
+524 RQKPL
-529 SYYVSLAAL
+529 SYYISLAAL
-538 LALLVMPIYWA
+538 LVLMVMPIYWA
-549 STPLLYGGNSSQPE
+549 STPLLYGGNSSLPE
-563 TGPQLASMSGKGMG
+563 TGPQLASTSGKGMG
-577 MSDATVNEKLI
+577 MDNASVNTKLI
-588 KYLEE
+588 NYLEKH
-593 NNSGAEYL
+593 NAGANYL

-616 TKKAVMTIGGFSGS
+616 TKKAVMAIGGFSGS
-630 DPAITLTQFKKLIKE
+630 DPAITLTQFKKLVKE
-645 GKVKYFLASGMGRGG
+645 GKVKYFLTSGMGKGG
-660 NNDIVEWVQ
+660 NNDIVQWVE

-676 SDTWQSSSD
+676 SDKWQSSTD
-685 QQASSDQITSNTD
+685 QKTKNHDA
-698 SADTSSNSKTSGE
+698 ADTKSSKAAGKNSR
-711 NGKMSGGPGGMNQ
+711 MSGGPGGMNQ
-724 SAALYELNADE
+724 SASLYELQSDE